1 MDKTKKKNIRRYILW
16 GVLAVVVAALALM
29 PAMARR
35 QDAQDGPVASILEA
49 EVKQGSVQTTVRGGG
64 TLEAG
69 DGEDIELPAQVKITE
84 FLVKNGQEVKAG
96 DPVAKIDKVSALTA
110 VTEVRSSMAA
120 VEKQMETYS
129 DEKSA
134 STVTAPAG
142 GRVKAIY
149 ANPGDSVAQV
159 LVEHGGLALL
169 SLDGRMSVTLA
180 VSSQLV
186 PGDSVKVT
194 LDSGKTVTGRVET
207 NLNGEL
213 TVTIADN
220 GYAVGDR
227 VTLEGLGS
235 GSLEIH
241 DPWLATAFNGTVS
254 YVSVRLEQTVS
265 SGASLFTLKD
275 TDYTAQR
282 ELLAQTH
289 REYEELLQKLL
300 TWQDTGLIT
309 APCDGLV
316 SGIDTDSTHLLAAQ
330 DEDITAD
337 LLNSE
342 DGDFRLVFLSQVTQ
356 TCTGDDKCPLKGTDS
371 GHQTGC
377 PKVCKHSSKIGEC
390 KASGHFTDCI
400 EACTHAE
407 NPEDC
412 PATGVHY
419 ADCVKTCI
427 ETNQEGKCPA
437 IKYHYDGCIGK
448 CVGATVSGQ
457 CPAHIHRKACI
468 ESCVS
473 ANTVGKCTAGFHKA
487 DCIESCIGNESSPSN
502 PCPAT
507 KHKDGCYFQ
516 GATYTGRIFK
526 VVSVGDGVLVG
537 YWDPTVYEL
546 VKTADGWARKDGQPL
561 GTGNCIQAGNVTASG
576 SFQAGDTLLSVTVT
590 KDGESSS
597 LGLVK
602 IGSGSQNPG
611 IPGFP
616 GNLAGLMAGL
626 MGGYGG
632 YGGTGSSSQTQLYS
646 LDGDV
651 LLTVTPLDTLT
662 VTIAVDEKDIASVKT
677 GMTAQLTMNALPD
690 ETFEGEVTR
699 VAQTGGGNGGSSK
712 FDVEITLSR
721 ESDMLP
727 GMSTTAE
734 LTLYEKMD
742 VLTLPV
748 AALQDEGGKTLV
760 YTGKDKKTGEL
771 TNPVEVT
778 TGLSDGE
785 NVEILS
791 GIDSGT
797 TVYYSYYDTVT
808 ESDAVETERSMF

>member
-1 MDKTKKKNIRRYILW
+1 MDKTKKKNVRRYILW
-16 GVLAVVVAALALM
+16 GVLAVVVAGLAMLPALA
-29 PAMARR
+29 RQ
-35 QDAQDGPVASILEA
+35 QDAQDGPVASVLEA
-49 EVKQGSVQTTVRGGG
+49 EVKEGSVQAIVRGGG

-69 DGEDIELPAQVKITE
+69 DGEDIELPAEVKITG
-84 FLVKNGQEVKAG
+84 FLVKNGQEVKKG

-110 VTEVRSSMAA
+110 VTEIRTSMAA
-120 VEKQMETYS
+120 VEKQMEIDS

-149 ANPGDSVAQV
+149 AGPGDSVAQV
-159 LVEHGGLALL
+159 LVEHGALALL
-169 SLDGRMSVTLA
+169 SLDGRMRITLT
-180 VSSQLV
+180 VSSQLI
-186 PGDSVKVT
+186 PGDSINVT
-194 LDSGKTVTGRVET
+194 LDSGKTVTGRVES

-220 GYAVGDR
+220 GYAVGDT

-254 YVSVRLEQTVS
+254 QVNIRLEQTVS
-265 SGASLFTLKD
+265 SGGSLFTLKD

-289 REYEELLQKLL
+289 RDYEELLQKLL
-300 TWQDTGLIT
+300 TWQDTGVIT
-309 APCDGLV
+309 APCDGLI
-316 SGIDTDSTHLLAAQ
+316 SGIDTDSTHLLAAE
-330 DEDITAD
+330 DEEITAS
-337 LLNSE
+337 LLNAD
-342 DGDFRLVFLSQVTQ
+342 DGDFRLVLLSQVTQ

-371 GHQTGC
+371 GHQDNC
-377 PKVCKHSSKIGEC
+377 PKACKHA
-390 KASGHFTDCI
+390 ASEGVCTASEHFADCI
-400 EACTHAE
+400 MACTRAE

-412 PATGVHY
+412 PATGAHHT
-419 ADCVKTCI
+419 DCIKACI
-427 ETNQEGKCPA
+427 ETTQEHKCPA
-437 IKYHYDGCIGK
+437 TKYHYDGCIEK
-448 CVGATVSGQ
+448 CTESAVSGQ
-457 CPAHIHRKACI
+457 CPAHIHKQGCI
-468 ESCVS
+468 ESCIS
-473 ANTVGKCTAGFHKA
+473 ASTVGKCKAGHHKA
-487 DCIESCIGNESSPSN
+487 DCIESCIVSTSASN

-516 GATYTGRIFK
+516 NATYTGQIFK
-526 VVSVGDGVLVG
+526 VVSVGNGVLVG

-546 VKTADGWARKDGQPL
+546 VKTADGWARKDGKPFSTNL
-561 GTGNCIQAGNVTASG
+561 CVQADTITASG
-576 SFQAGDTLLSVTVT
+576 SYQAGDVLLSVTVH
-590 KDGESSS
+590 KSGENDSS

-602 IGSGSQNPG
+602 ISSGGSQM
-611 IPGFP
+611 PGFD
-616 GNLAGLMAGL
+616 LSGL
-626 MGGYGG
+626 MGMMGG
-632 YGGTGSSSQTQLYS
+632 YSMGGSTGSSQTQLYS

-651 LLTVTPLDTLT
+651 LLTVTPLDTMT

-690 ETFEGEVTR
+690 ETFEGQVTR
-699 VAQTGGGNGGSSK
+699 VAQTGSGSGGSSK

-727 GMSTTAE
+727 GMSTTAQ

-748 AALQDEGGKTLV
+748 AALRDEGGKTLV
-760 YTGKDKKTGEL
+760 YTGKDKKTGEPA
-771 TNPVEVT
+771 NPVEVT

-808 ESDAVETERSMF
+808 ESDAVETEHSMF

>member
-1 MDKTKKKNIRRYILW
+1 MDKTKKKNVRRYILW
-16 GVLAVVVAALALM
+16 GVLAVVVAGLALLPALA
-29 PAMARR
+29 RQ
-35 QDAQDGPVASILEA
+35 QDAQDGPVASVLEA
-49 EVKQGSVQTTVRGGG
+49 TVKEGSVQATVRGGG

-69 DGEDIELPAQVKITE
+69 DGEDIELPSEVKIT
-84 FLVKNGQEVKAG
+84 QEVKKG

-110 VTEVRSSMAA
+110 VTEIRTSMAA
-120 VEKQMETYS
+120 VEKQMETFS

-149 ANPGDSVAQV
+149 ANPGDSVTQV
-159 LVEHGGLALL
+159 LVEHGALALL
-169 SLDGRMSVTLA
+169 SLDGRMGVTLT
-180 VSSQLV
+180 VSSQLI
-186 PGDSVKVT
+186 PGDSIPVT
-194 LDSGKTVTGRVET
+194 LDSGKTVTGRVES

-220 GYAVGDR
+220 GYAVGDT

-241 DPWLATAFNGTVS
+241 NPWLATAFNGTVS
-254 YVSVRLEQTVS
+254 QVNIRLEQTVS
-265 SGASLFTLKD
+265 SGGSLFTLKD

-282 ELLAQTH
+282 ELLAETH
-289 REYEELLQKLL
+289 RDYEELLQKLL
-300 TWQDTGLIT
+300 TWQDTGVIT

-316 SGIDTDSTHLLAAQ
+316 SGIDTDSTHLLAAE
-330 DEDITAD
+330 DEELNAS
-337 LLNSE
+337 LLNA
-342 DGDFRLVFLSQVTQ
+342 DGGDFRLVLLSQVTQ

-371 GHQTGC
+371 GHQDGC
-377 PKVCKHSSKIGEC
+377 PRACKHATAEGVC
-390 KASGHFTDCI
+390 TASEHFDDCI
-400 EACTHAE
+400 MACTHAE

-412 PATGVHY
+412 PATGAHNT
-419 ADCVKTCI
+419 DCIKACI
-427 ETNQEGKCPA
+427 ETTQEHKCPA
-437 IKYHYDGCIGK
+437 TKYHYDGCIEK
-448 CVGATVSGQ
+448 CTESAVSGE
-457 CPAHIHRKACI
+457 CPAHIHKKGCI
-468 ESCVS
+468 ESCIS
-473 ANTVGKCTAGFHKA
+473 ADTAGKCTAGHHKA
-487 DCIESCIGNESSPSN
+487 DCIESCIVSKSADD

-516 GATYTGRIFK
+516 NATYTGQVFK
-526 VVSVGDGVLVG
+526 VVSVGSGVLVG
-537 YWDPTVYEL
+537 YWDSTVYDV
-546 VKTADGWARKDGQPL
+546 VKTASGWARKDGQPFS
-561 GTGNCIQAGNVTASG
+561 TNNCVQADTISASG
-576 SFQAGDTLLSVTVT
+576 SYQAGDTLLSVTVH
-590 KDGESSS
+590 KSGENDSP

-602 IGSGSQNPG
+602 ISSGGSQM
-611 IPGFP
+611 PGFD
-616 GNLAGLMAGL
+616 LSGL
-626 MGGYGG
+626 MGMMGGFSMGG
-632 YGGTGSSSQTQLYS
+632 YGGTGSSQTQLYS

-651 LLTVTPLDTLT
+651 LLTVTPLDTMT

-690 ETFEGEVTR
+690 ETFEGQVTR
-699 VAQTGGGNGGSSK
+699 VAQTGSGNGGSSK

-727 GMSTTAE
+727 GMSATAQ

-748 AALQDEGGKTLV
+748 AALRDEGGKTLV
-760 YTGKDKKTGEL
+760 YTGKDKKTGEPA
-771 TNPVEVT
+771 NPVEVT

>member
-1 MDKTKKKNIRRYILW
+1 MDKTKKKNVRRYILW
-16 GVLAVVVAALALM
+16 GVLAVVVAGLAMLPALA
-29 PAMARR
+29 RQ
-35 QDAQDGPVASILEA
+35 QDAQDGPVASVLEA
-49 EVKQGSVQTTVRGGG
+49 EVKEGSVQAIVRGGG

-69 DGEDIELPAQVKITE
+69 DGEDIELPAEVKITE
-84 FLVKNGQEVKAG
+84 FLVKNGQEVKKG

-110 VTEVRSSMAA
+110 VTEIRTSMAA
-120 VEKQMETYS
+120 VEKQMEIDS

-149 ANPGDSVAQV
+149 AGPGDSVAQV
-159 LVEHGGLALL
+159 LVEHGALALL
-169 SLDGRMSVTLA
+169 SLDGRMSVTLT
-180 VSSQLV
+180 VSSQLI
-186 PGDSVKVT
+186 PGDSIPVT
-194 LDSGKTVTGRVET
+194 LDSGKTVTGRVES

-220 GYAVGDR
+220 GYAVGDT

-241 DPWLATAFNGTVS
+241 NPWLATAFNGTVS
-254 YVSVRLEQTVS
+254 QVNIRLEQTVS
-265 SGASLFTLKD
+265 SGGSLFTLKD

-282 ELLAQTH
+282 ELLAETH
-289 REYEELLQKLL
+289 RKYEELLQKLL
-300 TWQDTGLIT
+300 TWQDTGVIT

-316 SGIDTDSTHLLAAQ
+316 SGIDRDSTHLLAA
-330 DEDITAD
+330 EDAEITAS
-337 LLNSE
+337 LLNA
-342 DGDFRLVFLSQVTQ
+342 DGGDFRLVFLSQVTQ

-371 GHQTGC
+371 GHQDGC
-377 PKVCKHSSKIGEC
+377 PKACKHA
-390 KASGHFTDCI
+390 ASEGVCTASEHFDDCI
-400 EACTHAE
+400 MACTHAE

-412 PATGVHY
+412 PATGAHHT
-419 ADCVKTCI
+419 DCIKACI
-427 ETNQEGKCPA
+427 ETTQEGKCPA
-437 IKYHYDGCIGK
+437 TKYHYDGCIEK
-448 CVGATVSGQ
+448 CTESAVSGQ
-457 CPAHIHRKACI
+457 CPAHIHKQGCI
-468 ESCVS
+468 ESCIS
-473 ANTVGKCTAGFHKA
+473 ASTVGKCKAGHHKA
-487 DCIESCIGNESSPSN
+487 DCIESCIVSHSADE

-516 GATYTGRIFK
+516 NATYTGQVFK

-546 VKTADGWARKDGQPL
+546 VKTADGWARKDGKPFSTNL
-561 GTGNCIQAGNVTASG
+561 CVQADTITAANAG
-576 SFQAGDTLLSVTVT
+576 SFQTGDTLLSVTVT

-602 IGSGSQNPG
+602 IGSGGSQM
-611 IPGFP
+611 PGFD
-616 GNLAGLMAGL
+616 LSGL
-626 MGGYGG
+626 MGMMGG
-632 YGGTGSSSQTQLYS
+632 YSMGGSTGSSSSTQLYS

-651 LLTVTPLDTLT
+651 LLTVTPLDTMT

-690 ETFEGEVTR
+690 ETFEGQVTR
-699 VAQTGGGNGGSSK
+699 VAQTGSGSGGSSK

-734 LTLYEKMD
+734 LTLYEKMN

-748 AALQDEGGKTLV
+748 AALRDEGGKTLV
-760 YTGKDKKTGEL
+760 YTGKDKKTGEPA
-771 TNPVEVT
+771 NPVEVT

-808 ESDAVETERSMF
+808 ESDAVETEHSMF

>member
-1 MDKTKKKNIRRYILW
+1 MDKTKKKNVRRYILW
-16 GVLAVVVAALALM
+16 GVLAVVVAGLAMLPALA
-29 PAMARR
+29 RQ
-35 QDAQDGPVASILEA
+35 QDAQDGPVASVLEA
-49 EVKQGSVQTTVRGGG
+49 TVKEGSVQATVRGGG

-69 DGEDIELPAQVKITE
+69 DGEDIELPAEVKITE
-84 FLVKNGQEVKAG
+84 FLVKNGQEVKKG

-110 VTEVRSSMAA
+110 VTEIRTSMAA
-120 VEKQMETYS
+120 VEKQMETFS

-149 ANPGDSVAQV
+149 ANPGDSVTQV
-159 LVEHGGLALL
+159 LVEHGALALL
-169 SLDGRMSVTLA
+169 SLDGRMCVTLT
-180 VSSQLV
+180 VSSQLI
-186 PGDSVKVT
+186 PGDSINVT
-194 LDSGKTVTGRVET
+194 LDSGKTVTGRVES

-220 GYAVGDR
+220 GYAVGDT

-241 DPWLATAFNGTVS
+241 NPWLATAFNGTVS
-254 YVSVRLEQTVS
+254 QVNIRLEQTVS
-265 SGASLFTLKD
+265 SGGSLFTLKD

-282 ELLAQTH
+282 ELLAETH
-289 REYEELLQKLL
+289 RDYEELLQKLL
-300 TWQDTGLIT
+300 TWQDTGVIT

-316 SGIDTDSTHLLAAQ
+316 SGIDTDSTHLLAAG
-330 DEDITAD
+330 DEELTAS
-337 LLNSE
+337 LLNA
-342 DGDFRLVFLSQVTQ
+342 DGGDFRLVLLSQVTQ

-371 GHQTGC
+371 GHQDGC
-377 PKVCKHSSKIGEC
+377 PKACKHATAEGVC
-390 KASGHFTDCI
+390 TASEHFDDCI
-400 EACTHAE
+400 MACTHAE

-412 PATGVHY
+412 HATGAHHT
-419 ADCVKTCI
+419 DCIKACI

-437 IKYHYDGCIGK
+437 TKYHYDGCIEK
-448 CVGATVSGQ
+448 CTESAVSGE
-457 CPAHIHRKACI
+457 CPAHIHKKGCI
-468 ESCVS
+468 ESCIS
-473 ANTVGKCTAGFHKA
+473 ADTVGKCTAGHHKA
-487 DCIESCIGNESSPSN
+487 DCIESCIVSKSADD

-507 KHKDGCYFQ
+507 KHRDGCYFQ
-516 GATYTGRIFK
+516 NATYTGQVFK
-526 VVSVGDGVLVG
+526 VVSVGSGALVG
-537 YWDPTVYEL
+537 YWDPTVYDV
-546 VKTADGWARKDGQPL
+546 VKTASGWARKDGQPFS
-561 GTGNCIQAGNVTASG
+561 TNNCVQADTIPASG
-576 SFQAGDTLLSVTVT
+576 SYQAGDTLLSVTVT
-590 KDGESSS
+590 KDGESQS

-602 IGSGSQNPG
+602 ISSGSQK
-611 IPGFP
+611 PGFD
-616 GNLAGLMAGL
+616 LSGL
-626 MGGYGG
+626 MGMMGGFSMGG
-632 YGGTGSSSQTQLYS
+632 YGGTGSGSSTQLYS

-651 LLTVTPLDTLT
+651 LLTVTPLDTMT

-690 ETFEGEVTR
+690 ETFEGQVTR
-699 VAQTGGGNGGSSK
+699 VAQTGSGNGGSSK
-712 FDVEITLSR
+712 FNVEITLSR

-727 GMSTTAE
+727 GMSTTAQ

-748 AALQDEGGKTLV
+748 ATLRDEGGKTLV
-760 YTGKDKKTGEL
+760 YTGKDKKTGEPA
-771 TNPVEVT
+771 NPVEVT

>member
-1 MDKTKKKNIRRYILW
+1 MDKTKKKNVRRYILW
-16 GVLAVVVAALALM
+16 GVLAVVVAGLAMLPALA
-29 PAMARR
+29 RQ
-35 QDAQDGPVASILEA
+35 QDAQDGPVASVLEA
-49 EVKQGSVQTTVRGGG
+49 TVKEGSVQATVRGGG

-69 DGEDIELPAQVKITE
+69 DGEDIELPMDVKITE
-84 FLVKNGQEVKAG
+84 FLVKNGQEVKKG

-110 VTEVRSSMAA
+110 VTEIRTSMAA
-120 VEKQMETYS
+120 VEKQMETFS

-149 ANPGDSVAQV
+149 ANPGDSVTQV
-159 LVEHGGLALL
+159 LVEHGALALL
-169 SLDGRMSVTLA
+169 SLDGRMCVTLT
-180 VSSQLV
+180 VSSQLI
-186 PGDSVKVT
+186 PGDSIPVT
-194 LDSGKTVTGRVET
+194 LDSGKTVTGRVES

-220 GYAVGDR
+220 GYAVGDT

-241 DPWLATAFNGTVS
+241 NPWLATAFNGTVS
-254 YVSVRLEQTVS
+254 QVNIRLEQTVS
-265 SGASLFTLKD
+265 SGGSLFTLKD

-282 ELLAQTH
+282 ELLAETH
-289 REYEELLQKLL
+289 RDYEELLQKLL
-300 TWQDTGLIT
+300 TWQDTGIIT

-316 SGIDTDSTHLLAAQ
+316 SGIDTDSTHLLAAE
-330 DEDITAD
+330 DEELTAS
-337 LLNSE
+337 LLNAD
-342 DGDFRLVFLSQVTQ
+342 DGDFRLVLLSQVTQ

-371 GHQTGC
+371 GHQDGC
-377 PKVCKHSSKIGEC
+377 PKACKHA
-390 KASGHFTDCI
+390 ASEGVCTASEHFDDCI
-400 EACTHAE
+400 MACTHAE

-412 PATGVHY
+412 PATGAHHT
-419 ADCVKTCI
+419 DCIKACI

-437 IKYHYDGCIGK
+437 TKYHYDGCIEK
-448 CVGATVSGQ
+448 CTESALSGE
-457 CPAHIHRKACI
+457 CPAHIHKKGCI
-468 ESCVS
+468 ESCIS
-473 ANTVGKCTAGFHKA
+473 ADTQGKCTAGHHKA
-487 DCIESCIGNESSPSN
+487 DCIESCIVSKSADN

-516 GATYTGRIFK
+516 NATYTGQVFK
-526 VVSVGDGVLVG
+526 VVSVGSGTLVG
-537 YWDPTVYEL
+537 YWDSTVYDV
-546 VKTADGWARKDGQPL
+546 VKTASGWARKDGQPFS
-561 GTGNCIQAGNVTASG
+561 TNNCVQADTISASG
-576 SFQAGDTLLSVTVT
+576 NYQAGDVLLSVTVH
-590 KDGESSS
+590 KSGENDSS

-602 IGSGSQNPG
+602 ISSGGSQM
-611 IPGFP
+611 PGFD
-616 GNLAGLMAGL
+616 LSGLMGMMRGFS
-626 MGGYGG
+626 MGGYGS
-632 YGGTGSSSQTQLYS
+632 TGSSQTQLYS

-651 LLTVTPLDTLT
+651 LLTVTPLDTMT

-690 ETFEGEVTR
+690 ETFEGQVTR
-699 VAQTGGGNGGSSK
+699 VAQTGSGNGGSSK

-727 GMSTTAE
+727 GMSTTAQ

-748 AALQDEGGKTLV
+748 AALRDEGGKTLV
-760 YTGKDKKTGEL
+760 YTGKDKKTGEPA
-771 TNPVEVT
+771 NPVEVT

-797 TVYYSYYDTVT
+797 TVYYLYYDTVT

>member
-1 MDKTKKKNIRRYILW
+1 MDKTKKKNVRRYILW
-16 GVLAVVVAALALM
+16 GVLAVVVAGLAMLPALA
-29 PAMARR
+29 RQ
-35 QDAQDGPVASILEA
+35 QDAQDGPVASVLEA
-49 EVKQGSVQTTVRGGG
+49 TVKEGSVQATVRGGG

-69 DGEDIELPAQVKITE
+69 DGEDIELPVDVKITE
-84 FLVKNGQEVKAG
+84 FLVKNGQEVKKG

-110 VTEVRSSMAA
+110 VTEIRTSMAA
-120 VEKQMETYS
+120 VEKQMETFS

-149 ANPGDSVAQV
+149 ANPGDSVSAV
-159 LVEHGGLALL
+159 LVEHGALALL
-169 SLDGRMSVTLA
+169 SLDGRMCVTLT
-180 VSSQLV
+180 VSSQLI
-186 PGDSVKVT
+186 PGDSIPVT
-194 LDSGKTVTGRVET
+194 LDSGKTVTGRVES

-220 GYAVGDR
+220 GYAVGDT

-241 DPWLATAFNGTVS
+241 NPWLATAFNGTVS
-254 YVSVRLEQTVS
+254 QVNIRLEQTVS
-265 SGASLFTLKD
+265 SGGSLFTLKD
-275 TDYTAQR
+275 TEYTAQR
-282 ELLAQTH
+282 ELLAETH
-289 REYEELLQKLL
+289 RDYEELLQKLL
-300 TWQDTGLIT
+300 TWQDTGVIT

-316 SGIDTDSTHLLAAQ
+316 SGIDTDSTHLLAAE
-330 DEDITAD
+330 DEELTAS
-337 LLNSE
+337 LLNAD
-342 DGDFRLVFLSQVTQ
+342 DGDFRLVLLSQVTQ

-371 GHQTGC
+371 GHQAGC
-377 PKVCKHSSKIGEC
+377 PKACKHATAEGVC
-390 KASGHFTDCI
+390 TASEHFADCI
-400 EACTHAE
+400 MACTHAE

-412 PATGVHY
+412 PATGAHHT
-419 ADCVKTCI
+419 DCIKACI
-427 ETNQEGKCPA
+427 ETTQEHKCPA
-437 IKYHYDGCIGK
+437 TKYHYDGCIEK
-448 CVGATVSGQ
+448 CTESAVSGE
-457 CPAHIHRKACI
+457 CPAHIHKKGCI
-468 ESCVS
+468 ESCIS
-473 ANTVGKCTAGFHKA
+473 ADTAGKCTAGHHKA
-487 DCIESCIGNESSPSN
+487 DCIESCIVSKSADD

-516 GATYTGRIFK
+516 NATYTGQVFK
-526 VVSVGDGVLVG
+526 VVSVGSGTLVG
-537 YWDPTVYEL
+537 YWDSTVYDV
-546 VKTADGWARKDGQPL
+546 VKTASGWARKDGQPFS
-561 GTGNCIQAGNVTASG
+561 TNNCVQADTISASG
-576 SFQAGDTLLSVTVT
+576 NYQTGDVLLSVTVH
-590 KDGESSS
+590 KSGENDSP

-602 IGSGSQNPG
+602 ISSGGSQK
-611 IPGFP
+611 PGFD
-616 GNLAGLMAGL
+616 LSGLMGMMGGFS
-626 MGGYGG
+626 MGGYGS
-632 YGGTGSSSQTQLYS
+632 TGSGSSTQLYS

-651 LLTVTPLDTLT
+651 LLTVTPLDTMT
-662 VTIAVDEKDIASVKT
+662 VTIAVDEKDIAGVKT

-690 ETFEGEVTR
+690 ETFEGQVTR
-699 VAQTGGGNGGSSK
+699 VAQTGSGNGGSSK

-727 GMSTTAE
+727 GMSATAQ

-748 AALQDEGGKTLV
+748 AALRDEGGKTLV
-760 YTGKDKKTGEL
+760 YTGKDKKTGEPA
-771 TNPVEVT
+771 NPVEVT

>member
-1 MDKTKKKNIRRYILW
+1 MDKTKKKNVRRYILW
-16 GVLAVVVAALALM
+16 GVLAVVVAGLALLPALA
-29 PAMARR
+29 RQ
-35 QDAQDGPVASILEA
+35 QDAQDGPVASVLEA
-49 EVKQGSVQTTVRGGG
+49 TVKEGSVQATVRGGG

-69 DGEDIELPAQVKITE
+69 DGEDIELPSEVKITE
-84 FLVKNGQEVKAG
+84 FLVKNGQEVKKG

-110 VTEVRSSMAA
+110 VTEIRTSMAA
-120 VEKQMETYS
+120 VEKQMETFS

-149 ANPGDSVAQV
+149 ANPGDSVSAV
-159 LVEHGGLALL
+159 LVEHGALALL
-169 SLDGRMSVTLA
+169 SLDGRMGVTLT
-180 VSSQLV
+180 VSSQLI
-186 PGDSVKVT
+186 PGDSINVT
-194 LDSGKTVTGRVET
+194 LDSGKTVTGRVES

-220 GYAVGDR
+220 GYAVGDT

-241 DPWLATAFNGTVS
+241 NPWLATAFNGTVS
-254 YVSVRLEQTVS
+254 QVNIRLEQTVS
-265 SGASLFTLKD
+265 SGGSLFTLKN

-282 ELLAQTH
+282 ELLAETH
-289 REYEELLQKLL
+289 RDYEELLQKLL
-300 TWQDTGLIT
+300 TWQDTGVIT

-316 SGIDTDSTHLLAAQ
+316 SGIDTDSTHLLAAE
-330 DEDITAD
+330 DEELTAS
-337 LLNSE
+337 LLNA
-342 DGDFRLVFLSQVTQ
+342 DGGDFRLVLLSQVTQ

-371 GHQTGC
+371 GHQDGC
-377 PKVCKHSSKIGEC
+377 PKACKHAAFEGVC
-390 KASGHFTDCI
+390 TASEHFADCI
-400 EACTHAE
+400 MACTHAE

-412 PATGVHY
+412 PATGAHHT
-419 ADCVKTCI
+419 DCIKSCI

-437 IKYHYDGCIGK
+437 TKYHYDGCIEK
-448 CVGATVSGQ
+448 CTESAVSGE
-457 CPAHIHRKACI
+457 CPAHIHKKGCI
-468 ESCVS
+468 ESCIS
-473 ANTVGKCTAGFHKA
+473 ADTPGKCTAGHHKA
-487 DCIESCIGNESSPSN
+487 DCIESCIISKSADD

-516 GATYTGRIFK
+516 NATYTGQVFK
-526 VVSVGDGVLVG
+526 VVSVGSGTLVG
-537 YWDPTVYEL
+537 YWDSTVYDV
-546 VKTADGWARKDGQPL
+546 VKTAGGWARKDGQPFS
-561 GTGNCIQAGNVTASG
+561 TNNCVQADTIPAFG
-576 SFQAGDTLLSVTVT
+576 SYQAGDTLLSVTVT

-602 IGSGSQNPG
+602 ISSGSQM
-611 IPGFP
+611 PGFD
-616 GNLAGLMAGL
+616 LSGL
-626 MGGYGG
+626 MGMMGGFSMGG
-632 YGGTGSSSQTQLYS
+632 YGGTGSGSSTQLYS

-651 LLTVTPLDTLT
+651 LLTVTPLDTMT
-662 VTIAVDEKDIASVKT
+662 VTIAVDEKDVAGVKT

-690 ETFEGEVTR
+690 ETFEGQVTR
-699 VAQTGGGNGGSSK
+699 VAQTGSGNGGSSK

-727 GMSTTAE
+727 GMSTTAQ

-748 AALQDEGGKTLV
+748 AALRDEGGKTLV
-760 YTGKDKKTGEL
+760 YTGKDKKTGEPA
-771 TNPVEVT
+771 NPVEVT

>member
-1 MDKTKKKNIRRYILW
+1 MDKTKKKNVRRYILW
-16 GVLAVVVAALALM
+16 GVLAVVVAGLAMLPALA
-29 PAMARR
+29 RQ
-35 QDAQDGPVASILEA
+35 QDAQDGPVASVLEA
-49 EVKQGSVQTTVRGGG
+49 EVKEGSVQATVRGGG

-69 DGEDIELPAQVKITE
+69 DGEDIELPSEVKITE
-84 FLVKNGQEVKAG
+84 FLVKNGQEVKKG

-110 VTEVRSSMAA
+110 VTEIRTSMAA

-149 ANPGDSVAQV
+149 ANPGDSVSAV

-169 SLDGRMSVTLA
+169 SLDGRMCVTLT
-180 VSSQLV
+180 VSSQLI
-186 PGDSVKVT
+186 PGDSINVT
-194 LDSGKTVTGRVET
+194 LDSGKTVTGRVES

-220 GYAVGDR
+220 GYAVGDT

-241 DPWLATAFNGTVS
+241 NPWLATAFNGTVS
-254 YVSVRLEQTVS
+254 QVNIRLEQTVS
-265 SGASLFTLKD
+265 SGGSLFTLKD

-282 ELLAQTH
+282 ELLAETH

-300 TWQDTGLIT
+300 TWQDTGVIT

-316 SGIDTDSTHLLAAQ
+316 SGIDTDSTHLLAAE
-330 DEDITAD
+330 DEELTAS
-337 LLNSE
+337 LLNA
-342 DGDFRLVFLSQVTQ
+342 DGGDFRLVFLSQVTQ

-371 GHQTGC
+371 GHQAGC
-377 PKVCKHSSKIGEC
+377 PKACKHATAEGVC
-390 KASGHFTDCI
+390 TASEHFDDCI
-400 EACTHAE
+400 MACTHAE

-412 PATGVHY
+412 PATGAHHT
-419 ADCVKTCI
+419 DCIKACI
-427 ETNQEGKCPA
+427 ETTQEHMCPA
-437 IKYHYDGCIGK
+437 TKYHYDGCIEK
-448 CVGATVSGQ
+448 CVESEVSGQ
-457 CPAHIHRKACI
+457 CPAHVHKQGCI
-468 ESCVS
+468 ELCRS
-473 ANTVGKCTAGFHKA
+473 ASTPEKCTAKHHKA
-487 DCIESCIGNESSPSN
+487 DCIESCIGVEASISN

-507 KHKDGCYFQ
+507 KHKDGCYFRDV
-516 GATYTGRIFK
+516 TYTGRIFK
-526 VVSVGDGVLVG
+526 VDSAGNGALVG
-537 YWDPTVYEL
+537 YWDSTVYDV
-546 VKTADGWARKDGQPL
+546 VKTASGWARKDGQKFS
-561 GTGNCIQAGNVTASG
+561 TNNCINAGTASG
-576 SFQAGDTLLSVTVT
+576 TFQSGDILLEVTVHKNGE
-590 KDGESSS
+590 KDGT
-597 LGLVK
+597 LGLFKV
-602 IGSGSQNPG
+602 GSFSQSQNFNFPGG
-611 IPGFP
+611 IPS
-616 GNLAGLMAGL
+616 M
-626 MGGYGG
+626 MGG
-632 YGGTGSSSQTQLYS
+632 YGGTGSGSSTQLYS

-651 LLTVTPLDTLT
+651 LLTVTPLDTMT

-690 ETFEGEVTR
+690 ETFEGQVTR
-699 VAQTGGGNGGSSK
+699 VAQTGSGNGGSSK

-727 GMSTTAE
+727 GMSTTAQ

-748 AALQDEGGKTLV
+748 AALRDEGGKTLV
-760 YTGKDKKTGEL
+760 YTGKDKKTGEPA
-771 TNPVEVT
+771 NPVEVT

>member
-1 MDKTKKKNIRRYILW
+1 MDKTKKKNVRRYILW
-16 GVLAVVVAALALM
+16 GVLAVVVAGLAMLPALA
-29 PAMARR
+29 RQ
-35 QDAQDGPVASILEA
+35 QDAQDGPVASVLEA
-49 EVKQGSVQTTVRGGG
+49 TVKEGSVQATVRGGG

-69 DGEDIELPAQVKITE
+69 DGEDIELPPDVKITE
-84 FLVKNGQEVKAG
+84 FLVKNGQEVKKG

-110 VTEVRSSMAA
+110 VTEIRTSMAA
-120 VEKQMETYS
+120 VEKQMETFS

-149 ANPGDSVAQV
+149 ANPGDSVTQV
-159 LVEHGGLALL
+159 LVEHGALALL
-169 SLDGRMSVTLA
+169 SLDGRMSVTLT
-180 VSSQLV
+180 VSSQLI
-186 PGDSVKVT
+186 PGDSIPVT
-194 LDSGKTVTGRVET
+194 LDSGKTVTGRVES

-220 GYAVGDR
+220 GYAVGDT

-241 DPWLATAFNGTVS
+241 NPWLATAFNGTVS
-254 YVSVRLEQTVS
+254 QVNIRLEQTVS
-265 SGASLFTLKD
+265 SGGSLFTLKD

-282 ELLAQTH
+282 ELLAETH
-289 REYEELLQKLL
+289 RDYEELLQKLL
-300 TWQDTGLIT
+300 TWQDTGVIT

-316 SGIDTDSTHLLAAQ
+316 SGIDTDSTHLLAAG
-330 DEDITAD
+330 DEELTAS
-337 LLNSE
+337 LLNAD
-342 DGDFRLVFLSQVTQ
+342 DGDFRLVLLSQVTQ

-371 GHQTGC
+371 GHQDGC
-377 PKVCKHSSKIGEC
+377 SKACKHA
-390 KASGHFTDCI
+390 ASEGVCTASEHFADCI
-400 EACTHAE
+400 MACTHAE

-412 PATGVHY
+412 PATGAHHT
-419 ADCVKTCI
+419 DCIKACI
-427 ETNQEGKCPA
+427 ETTQEHKCPA
-437 IKYHYDGCIGK
+437 TKYHYDGCIEK
-448 CVGATVSGQ
+448 CTESAVSGE
-457 CPAHIHRKACI
+457 CPAHIHKKGCI
-468 ESCVS
+468 ESCIS
-473 ANTVGKCTAGFHKA
+473 ADTLGKCTAGHHKA
-487 DCIESCIGNESSPSN
+487 DCIESCIVSKSADD

-516 GATYTGRIFK
+516 NATYTGQVFK
-526 VVSVGDGVLVG
+526 VVSVGSGVLVG
-537 YWDPTVYEL
+537 YWDSTVYDV
-546 VKTADGWARKDGQPL
+546 VKTASGWARKDGQPFS
-561 GTGNCIQAGNVTASG
+561 TNNCVQADTISASG
-576 SFQAGDTLLSVTVT
+576 NYQAGDVLLSVTVH
-590 KDGESSS
+590 KSGENDSPF
-597 LGLVK
+597 GLVK
-602 IGSGSQNPG
+602 ISSGGSQM
-611 IPGFP
+611 PGFD
-616 GNLAGLMAGL
+616 LSGL
-626 MGGYGG
+626 MGMMGGFSMGG
-632 YGGTGSSSQTQLYS
+632 YGGTGSGSSTQLYS

-651 LLTVTPLDTLT
+651 LLTVTPLDTMT

-690 ETFEGEVTR
+690 ETFEGQVTR
-699 VAQTGGGNGGSSK
+699 VAQTGSGNGGSSK

-727 GMSTTAE
+727 GMSATAQ

-748 AALQDEGGKTLV
+748 AALRDEGGKTLV
-760 YTGKDKKTGEL
+760 YTGKDKKTGEPA
-771 TNPVEVT
+771 NPVEVT

-797 TVYYSYYDTVT
+797 TVYYLYYDTVT

>member
-1 MDKTKKKNIRRYILW
+1 MDKTKKKNVRRYILW
-16 GVLAVVVAALALM
+16 GLLAVVVAGLALLPALA
-29 PAMARR
+29 RQ
-35 QDAQDGPVASILEA
+35 QDAQDGPVASVLEA
-49 EVKQGSVQTTVRGGG
+49 TVKEGSVQATVRGGG

-69 DGEDIELPAQVKITE
+69 DGKDIELPSEVKITE
-84 FLVKNGQEVKAG
+84 FLVKNGQEVKKG

-110 VTEVRSSMAA
+110 VTEIRTSMAA
-120 VEKQMETYS
+120 VEKQMETFS

-149 ANPGDSVAQV
+149 ANPGDSVTQV
-159 LVEHGGLALL
+159 LVEHGALALL
-169 SLDGRMSVTLA
+169 SLDGRMRVTLT
-180 VSSQLV
+180 VSSQLI
-186 PGDSVKVT
+186 PGDSIPVT
-194 LDSGKTVTGRVET
+194 LDSGKTVTGRVES

-220 GYAVGDR
+220 GYAVGDT

-241 DPWLATAFNGTVS
+241 NPWLATAFNGTVS
-254 YVSVRLEQTVS
+254 QVNIRLEQTVS
-265 SGASLFTLKD
+265 SGGSLFTLKD

-282 ELLAQTH
+282 ELLAETH
-289 REYEELLQKLL
+289 RKYEELLQKLL
-300 TWQDTGLIT
+300 TWQDTGVIT

-316 SGIDTDSTHLLAAQ
+316 SGIDTDSTHLLAAE
-330 DEDITAD
+330 DEEITAS
-337 LLNSE
+337 LLNAD

-371 GHQTGC
+371 GHQDGC
-377 PKVCKHSSKIGEC
+377 PKACKHATSEGVC
-390 KASGHFTDCI
+390 TASEHFADCI
-400 EACTHAE
+400 MACTHAE

-412 PATGVHY
+412 PATGAHHT
-419 ADCVKTCI
+419 DCIKACI

-437 IKYHYDGCIGK
+437 TKYHYDGCIEK
-448 CVGATVSGQ
+448 CTESAVSGQ
-457 CPAHIHRKACI
+457 CPAHIHKKGCI
-468 ESCVS
+468 ESCIS
-473 ANTVGKCTAGFHKA
+473 ADTPGKCTAGHHKA
-487 DCIESCIGNESSPSN
+487 DCIESCIVSKSADD

-516 GATYTGRIFK
+516 NAAYTGQVFK
-526 VVSVGDGVLVG
+526 VVSVGSGVLVG
-537 YWDPTVYEL
+537 YWDSTVYDV
-546 VKTADGWARKDGQPL
+546 VKTASGWARKDGQPFS
-561 GTGNCIQAGNVTASG
+561 TNNCVQADMISASG
-576 SFQAGDTLLSVTVT
+576 SYQAGDTLLSVTVT
-590 KDGESSS
+590 KDGESQS

-602 IGSGSQNPG
+602 ISSGSQK
-611 IPGFP
+611 PGFD
-616 GNLAGLMAGL
+616 LSGL
-626 MGGYGG
+626 MGMMGGFSMGG
-632 YGGTGSSSQTQLYS
+632 YGGTGSGSSTQLYS

-651 LLTVTPLDTLT
+651 LLTVTPLDTMT

-690 ETFEGEVTR
+690 ETFEGQVTR
-699 VAQTGGGNGGSSK
+699 VAQTGSGNGGSSK

-727 GMSTTAE
+727 GMSATAQ

-748 AALQDEGGKTLV
+748 AALRDEGGKTLV
-760 YTGKDKKTGEL
+760 YTGKDKKTGEPA
-771 TNPVEVT
+771 NPVEVT

>member
-1 MDKTKKKNIRRYILW
+1 MDKTKKKNVRRYILW
-16 GVLAVVVAALALM
+16 GVLAVVVAGLAMLPALA
-29 PAMARR
+29 RQ
-35 QDAQDGPVASILEA
+35 QDAQDGPVASVLEA
-49 EVKQGSVQTTVRGGG
+49 TVKEGSVQATVRGGG

-69 DGEDIELPAQVKITE
+69 DGEDIELPPEVKITE
-84 FLVKNGQEVKAG
+84 FLVKNGQEVKKG

-110 VTEVRSSMAA
+110 VTEIRTSMAA
-120 VEKQMETYS
+120 VEKQMETFS

-149 ANPGDSVAQV
+149 ANPGDSVSAV

-169 SLDGRMSVTLA
+169 SLDGRMCVTLT
-180 VSSQLV
+180 VSSQLI
-186 PGDSVKVT
+186 PGDSINVT
-194 LDSGKTVTGRVET
+194 LDSGKTVTGRVES

-220 GYAVGDR
+220 GYAVGDT

-241 DPWLATAFNGTVS
+241 NPWLATAFNGTVS
-254 YVSVRLEQTVS
+254 QVNIRLEQTVS
-265 SGASLFTLKD
+265 SGGSLFTLKD

-282 ELLAQTH
+282 ELLAETH
-289 REYEELLQKLL
+289 RKYEELLQKLL
-300 TWQDTGLIT
+300 TWQDTGVIT

-316 SGIDTDSTHLLAAQ
+316 SGIDTDSTHLLAAE
-330 DEDITAD
+330 DEELTAS
-337 LLNSE
+337 LLNA
-342 DGDFRLVFLSQVTQ
+342 DGGNFRLVFLSQVTQ
-356 TCTGDDKCPLKGTDS
+356 TCTGDDKCPLNGKDS
-371 GHQTGC
+371 GHQDGC
-377 PKVCKHSSKIGEC
+377 PKACKRTAKEGDC
-390 KASGHFTDCI
+390 TASEHFADCI
-400 EACTHAE
+400 MACTRAE

-412 PATGVHY
+412 PATGAHHT
-419 ADCVKTCI
+419 DCIKACI
-427 ETNQEGKCPA
+427 ETSQEGKCPA
-437 IKYHYDGCIGK
+437 TKYHYDGCIGK
-448 CVGATVSGQ
+448 CTESAVSGE
-457 CPAHIHRKACI
+457 CPAHIHKQGCI
-468 ESCVS
+468 ESCIS
-473 ANTVGKCTAGFHKA
+473 ASTVGKCKAGHHKA
-487 DCIESCIGNESSPSN
+487 DCIESCIGTEASVSN

-516 GATYTGRIFK
+516 NATYTGQVFK
-526 VVSVGDGVLVG
+526 VVSVGSGALVG
-537 YWDPTVYEL
+537 YWDPTVYDL
-546 VKTADGWARKDGQPL
+546 VKIASGWARKDGQPFS
-561 GTGNCIQAGNVTASG
+561 TNNCVQADTIPASG
-576 SFQAGDTLLSVTVT
+576 SYQAGDTLLSVTVT
-590 KDGESSS
+590 KDGESQS

-602 IGSGSQNPG
+602 ISSGSQK
-611 IPGFP
+611 PGFD
-616 GNLAGLMAGL
+616 LSGLMGMMGGFS
-626 MGGYGG
+626 MGGYGS
-632 YGGTGSSSQTQLYS
+632 TGSSQTQLYS

-651 LLTVTPLDTLT
+651 LLTVTPLDTMT

-690 ETFEGEVTR
+690 ETFEGQVTR
-699 VAQTGGGNGGSSK
+699 VAQTGSGNGGSSK

-727 GMSTTAE
+727 GMSTTAQ

-748 AALQDEGGKTLV
+748 AALRDEGGKTLV
-760 YTGKDKKTGEL
+760 YTGKDKKTGEPA
-771 TNPVEVT
+771 NPVEVT

-797 TVYYSYYDTVT
+797 TVYYLYYDTVT

>member
-1 MDKTKKKNIRRYILW
+1 MDKTKKKNVRRYILW
-16 GVLAVVVAALALM
+16 GVLAVVVAGLAMLPALA
-29 PAMARR
+29 RQ
-35 QDAQDGPVASILEA
+35 QDAQDGPVASVLEA
-49 EVKQGSVQTTVRGGG
+49 TVKEGSVQATVRGGG

-69 DGEDIELPAQVKITE
+69 DGEDIELPPEVKITE
-84 FLVKNGQEVKAG
+84 FLVKNGQEVKKG

-110 VTEVRSSMAA
+110 VTEIRTSMAA
-120 VEKQMETYS
+120 VEKQMETFS

-149 ANPGDSVAQV
+149 ANPGDSVTQV
-159 LVEHGGLALL
+159 LVEHGALALL
-169 SLDGRMSVTLA
+169 SLDGRMCVTLT
-180 VSSQLV
+180 VSSQLI
-186 PGDSVKVT
+186 PGDSIPVT
-194 LDSGKTVTGRVET
+194 LDSGKTVTGRVES

-220 GYAVGDR
+220 GYAVGDT

-241 DPWLATAFNGTVS
+241 NPWLATAFNGTVS
-254 YVSVRLEQTVS
+254 QVNIRLEQTVS
-265 SGASLFTLKD
+265 SGGSLFTLKD

-282 ELLAQTH
+282 ELLAETH
-289 REYEELLQKLL
+289 RDYEELLQKLL
-300 TWQDTGLIT
+300 TWQDTGVIT

-316 SGIDTDSTHLLAAQ
+316 SGIDTDSTHLLAAE
-330 DEDITAD
+330 DEELTAS
-337 LLNSE
+337 LLNAD
-342 DGDFRLVFLSQVTQ
+342 DGDFRLVLLSQVTQ
-356 TCTGDDKCPLKGTDS
+356 TCTGDDKCPLKGTDPN
-371 GHQTGC
+371 HKEGC
-377 PKVCKHSSKIGEC
+377 PKACKHA
-390 KASGHFTDCI
+390 ASEGVCTASEHFTDCI
-400 EACTHAE
+400 MACTHAE

-412 PATGVHY
+412 PATGAHHT
-419 ADCVKTCI
+419 DCIKACI
-427 ETNQEGKCPA
+427 ETTQEHMCPA
-437 IKYHYDGCIGK
+437 TKYHYDGCIEK
-448 CVGATVSGQ
+448 CTESAVSGE
-457 CPAHIHRKACI
+457 CPAHIHKKGCI
-468 ESCVS
+468 ESCIS
-473 ANTVGKCTAGFHKA
+473 ADTQGKCTAGHHKA
-487 DCIESCIGNESSPSN
+487 DCIESCIGTEASVSN

-516 GATYTGRIFK
+516 NATYTGQVFK
-526 VVSVGDGVLVG
+526 VVSVGSGVLVG
-537 YWDPTVYEL
+537 YWDSTVYDV
-546 VKTADGWARKDGQPL
+546 VKTASGWARKDGQPFS
-561 GTGNCIQAGNVTASG
+561 TNNCVQADTISASG
-576 SFQAGDTLLSVTVT
+576 SYQAGDTLLSVTVT
-590 KDGESSS
+590 KDGESHP

-602 IGSGSQNPG
+602 ISSGSQMPGFDLSGLMGMMGGFSMGGSTGSGS
-611 IPGFP
+611 
-616 GNLAGLMAGL
+616 
-626 MGGYGG
+626 
-632 YGGTGSSSQTQLYS
+632 STQLYS

-651 LLTVTPLDTLT
+651 LLTVTPLDTMT

-690 ETFEGEVTR
+690 ETFEGQVTR
-699 VAQTGGGNGGSSK
+699 VSQTGSGNGGSSK

-727 GMSTTAE
+727 GMSTTAQ

-748 AALQDEGGKTLV
+748 AALRDEGGKTLV
-760 YTGKDKKTGEL
+760 YTGKDKKTGEPA
-771 TNPVEVT
+771 NPVEVT

-791 GIDSGT
+791 GIDSST

>member
-1 MDKTKKKNIRRYILW
+1 MDKTKKKNVRRYILW
-16 GVLAVVVAALALM
+16 GVLAVVVAGLAMLPALA
-29 PAMARR
+29 RQ
-35 QDAQDGPVASILEA
+35 QDAQDGPVASVLEA
-49 EVKQGSVQTTVRGGG
+49 TVKEGSVQATVRGGG

-69 DGEDIELPAQVKITE
+69 DGEDIELPPEVKITE
-84 FLVKNGQEVKAG
+84 FLVKNGQEVKKG

-110 VTEVRSSMAA
+110 VTEIRASMAA
-120 VEKQMETYS
+120 VEKQMETFS

-149 ANPGDSVAQV
+149 ANPGDSVSAV
-159 LVEHGGLALL
+159 LVEHGALALL
-169 SLDGRMSVTLA
+169 SLDGRMCVTLT
-180 VSSQLV
+180 VSSQLI
-186 PGDSVKVT
+186 PGDSIPVT
-194 LDSGKTVTGRVET
+194 LDSGKTVTGRVES

-220 GYAVGDR
+220 GYAVGDT

-241 DPWLATAFNGTVS
+241 NPWLATAFNGTVS
-254 YVSVRLEQTVS
+254 QVNIRLEQTVS
-265 SGASLFTLKD
+265 SGGSLFTLKD

-282 ELLAQTH
+282 ELLAETH
-289 REYEELLQKLL
+289 RDYEELLQKLL
-300 TWQDTGLIT
+300 TWQDTGVIT

-316 SGIDTDSTHLLAAQ
+316 SGIDTDSTHLLAAE
-330 DEDITAD
+330 DEELNAS
-337 LLNSE
+337 LLNAD
-342 DGDFRLVFLSQVTQ
+342 DGDFRLVLLSQVTQ

-371 GHQTGC
+371 GHQDGC
-377 PKVCKHSSKIGEC
+377 PKACKHA
-390 KASGHFTDCI
+390 ASEGVCTASEHFADCI
-400 EACTHAE
+400 MACTHAE

-412 PATGVHY
+412 PATGAHHT
-419 ADCVKTCI
+419 DCIKACI
-427 ETNQEGKCPA
+427 ETTQEHKCPA
-437 IKYHYDGCIGK
+437 TKYHYDGCIEK
-448 CVGATVSGQ
+448 CTESAVSGE
-457 CPAHIHRKACI
+457 CPAHIHKKGCI
-468 ESCVS
+468 ESCIS
-473 ANTVGKCTAGFHKA
+473 ADTPGKCTAGHHKA
-487 DCIESCIGNESSPSN
+487 DCIESCIISKSADD

-516 GATYTGRIFK
+516 NATYTGQVFK
-526 VVSVGDGVLVG
+526 VVSVGSGTLVG
-537 YWDPTVYEL
+537 YWDSTVYDV
-546 VKTADGWARKDGQPL
+546 VKTASGWARKDGQPFS
-561 GTGNCIQAGNVTASG
+561 TNNCVQADTIPASG
-576 SFQAGDTLLSVTVT
+576 SYQAGDTLLSVTMT
-590 KDGESSS
+590 KDGESHS

-602 IGSGSQNPG
+602 ISSGSQM
-611 IPGFP
+611 PGFD
-616 GNLAGLMAGL
+616 LSGL
-626 MGGYGG
+626 MGMMGGYSMGG
-632 YGGTGSSSQTQLYS
+632 YGGTGSGSSTQLYS

-651 LLTVTPLDTLT
+651 LLTVTPLDTMT

-690 ETFEGEVTR
+690 ETFEGQVTR
-699 VAQTGGGNGGSSK
+699 VAQTGSGNGGSSK

-727 GMSTTAE
+727 GMSATAQ

-748 AALQDEGGKTLV
+748 AALRDEGGKTLV
-760 YTGKDKKTGEL
+760 YTGKDKKTGEPA
-771 TNPVEVT
+771 NPVEVT

>member
-1 MDKTKKKNIRRYILW
+1 MDKTKKKNVRRYILW
-16 GVLAVVVAALALM
+16 GVLAVVVAGLAMLPALA
-29 PAMARR
+29 RQ
-35 QDAQDGPVASILEA
+35 QDAQDGPVASVLEA
-49 EVKQGSVQTTVRGGG
+49 TVKEGSVQAIVRGGG

-69 DGEDIELPAQVKITE
+69 DGEDIELPAEVKITE
-84 FLVKNGQEVKAG
+84 FLVKNGQEVKKG

-110 VTEVRSSMAA
+110 VTEIRTSMAA
-120 VEKQMETYS
+120 VEKQMETFS

-159 LVEHGGLALL
+159 LVEHGALALL
-169 SLDGRMSVTLA
+169 SLDGRMCVTLT
-180 VSSQLV
+180 VSSQLI
-186 PGDSVKVT
+186 PGDSINVT
-194 LDSGKTVTGRVET
+194 LDSGKTVTGRVES

-220 GYAVGDR
+220 GYAVGDT

-241 DPWLATAFNGTVS
+241 NPWLATAFNGTVS
-254 YVSVRLEQTVS
+254 QVNIRLEQTVS
-265 SGASLFTLKD
+265 SGGSLFTLKD

-282 ELLAQTH
+282 ELLAETH
-289 REYEELLQKLL
+289 RDYEELLQKLL
-300 TWQDTGLIT
+300 TWQDTGVIT

-316 SGIDTDSTHLLAAQ
+316 SGIDTDSTHLLAAE
-330 DEDITAD
+330 DEELTAS
-337 LLNSE
+337 LLNAD
-342 DGDFRLVFLSQVTQ
+342 DGDFRLVLLSQVTQ

-371 GHQTGC
+371 GHQDGC
-377 PKVCKHSSKIGEC
+377 PKACKHATAEGVC
-390 KASGHFTDCI
+390 TASEHFADCI
-400 EACTHAE
+400 MACTHAE

-412 PATGVHY
+412 QATGAHHT
-419 ADCVKTCI
+419 DCIKACI
-427 ETNQEGKCPA
+427 ETTQEGKCPA
-437 IKYHYDGCIGK
+437 TKYHYDGCIEK
-448 CVGATVSGQ
+448 CTESAVSGQ
-457 CPAHIHRKACI
+457 CPAHIHKKGCI
-468 ESCVS
+468 ESCIS
-473 ANTVGKCTAGFHKA
+473 ADTVGKCTAGHHKA
-487 DCIESCIGNESSPSN
+487 DCIESCIVSKSADD

-516 GATYTGRIFK
+516 NATYTGQVFK
-526 VVSVGDGVLVG
+526 VVSVGSGALVG
-537 YWDPTVYEL
+537 YWDPTVYDV
-546 VKTADGWARKDGQPL
+546 VKTASGWARKDGQPFS
-561 GTGNCIQAGNVTASG
+561 TNNCVQADTIPASG
-576 SFQAGDTLLSVTVT
+576 SYQAGDTLLSVTVT
-590 KDGESSS
+590 KDGESQS

-602 IGSGSQNPG
+602 ISSGSQK
-611 IPGFP
+611 PGFD
-616 GNLAGLMAGL
+616 LSGL
-626 MGGYGG
+626 MGMMGGYSMGG
-632 YGGTGSSSQTQLYS
+632 YGGTGSGSSTQLYS

-651 LLTVTPLDTLT
+651 LLTVTPLDTMT

-690 ETFEGEVTR
+690 ETFEGQVTR
-699 VAQTGGGNGGSSK
+699 VAQTGSGNGGSSK

-727 GMSTTAE
+727 GMSATAQ

-748 AALQDEGGKTLV
+748 AALRDEGGKTLV
-760 YTGKDKKTGEL
+760 YTGKDKKTGEPA
-771 TNPVEVT
+771 NPVEVT

>member
-1 MDKTKKKNIRRYILW
+1 MDKTKKKNVRRYILW
-16 GVLAVVVAALALM
+16 GVLAVVVAGLAMLPALA
-29 PAMARR
+29 RQ
-35 QDAQDGPVASILEA
+35 QDAQDGPVASVLEA
-49 EVKQGSVQTTVRGGG
+49 TVKEGSVQATIRGGG

-69 DGEDIELPAQVKITE
+69 DGEDIELPSEVKITE
-84 FLVKNGQEVKAG
+84 FLVKNGQEVKKG

-110 VTEVRSSMAA
+110 VTEIRTSMAA
-120 VEKQMETYS
+120 VEKQMETFS

-149 ANPGDSVAQV
+149 ANPGDSVTQV
-159 LVEHGGLALL
+159 LVEHGALALL
-169 SLDGRMSVTLA
+169 SLDGRMGVTLT
-180 VSSQLV
+180 VSSQLI
-186 PGDSVKVT
+186 PGDSIPVT
-194 LDSGKTVTGRVET
+194 LDSGKTVTGRVES

-220 GYAVGDR
+220 GYAVGDT

-241 DPWLATAFNGTVS
+241 NPWLATAFNGTVS
-254 YVSVRLEQTVS
+254 QVNIRLEQTVS
-265 SGASLFTLKD
+265 SGGSLFTLKD

-282 ELLAQTH
+282 ELLAETH
-289 REYEELLQKLL
+289 RDYEELLQKLL
-300 TWQDTGLIT
+300 TWQDTGVIT

-316 SGIDTDSTHLLAAQ
+316 SGIDTDSAHLLAAE
-330 DEDITAD
+330 DEELTAS
-337 LLNSE
+337 LLNAD
-342 DGDFRLVFLSQVTQ
+342 DGDFRLVLLSQVTQ

-371 GHQTGC
+371 GHQDGC
-377 PKVCKHSSKIGEC
+377 PKACKHA
-390 KASGHFTDCI
+390 ASEGVCTASEHFADCI
-400 EACTHAE
+400 MACTHAE

-412 PATGVHY
+412 PATGAHHT
-419 ADCVKTCI
+419 DCIKACI
-427 ETNQEGKCPA
+427 ETTQEHKCPA
-437 IKYHYDGCIGK
+437 TKYHYDGCIEK
-448 CVGATVSGQ
+448 CTESALSGE
-457 CPAHIHRKACI
+457 CPAHIHKKCCI
-468 ESCVS
+468 ESCIS
-473 ANTVGKCTAGFHKA
+473 ADTQGKCTAGHHKA
-487 DCIESCIGNESSPSN
+487 DCIESCIVSKSADD

-516 GATYTGRIFK
+516 NAAYTGKVFK
-526 VVSVGDGVLVG
+526 VVSVGSGVLVG
-537 YWDPTVYEL
+537 YWDSTVYDV
-546 VKTADGWARKDGQPL
+546 VKTASGWARKDGQPFS
-561 GTGNCIQAGNVTASG
+561 TNNCVQADTIPASG
-576 SFQAGDTLLSVTVT
+576 SYQAGDTLLSVTVT
-590 KDGESSS
+590 KDGESHS

-602 IGSGSQNPG
+602 IRSGSQM
-611 IPGFP
+611 PGFD
-616 GNLAGLMAGL
+616 LSGL
-626 MGGYGG
+626 MGMMGGFSMGG
-632 YGGTGSSSQTQLYS
+632 YGGTGSSQTQLYS

-651 LLTVTPLDTLT
+651 LLTVTPLDTMT

-690 ETFEGEVTR
+690 ETFEGQVTR
-699 VAQTGGGNGGSSK
+699 VAQTGSGNGGSSK

-727 GMSTTAE
+727 GMSTTAQ

-748 AALQDEGGKTLV
+748 AALRDEGGKTLV
-760 YTGKDKKTGEL
+760 YTGKDKKTGEPA
-771 TNPVEVT
+771 NPVEVT

>member
-1 MDKTKKKNIRRYILW
+1 MDKTKKKSIRRYILW
-16 GVLAVVVAALALM
+16 GVLAVVVAGLALLPALA
-29 PAMARR
+29 RQ
-35 QDAQDGPVASILEA
+35 QDAQDGPVASVLEA
-49 EVKQGSVQTTVRGGG
+49 EVKEGSVQAIVRGGG

-69 DGEDIELPAQVKITE
+69 DGEDIELPSEVKITE
-84 FLVKNGQEVKAG
+84 FLVKNGQEVKKG

-110 VTEVRSSMAA
+110 VTEIRTSMAA

-149 ANPGDSVAQV
+149 ANPGDSVSAV
-159 LVEHGGLALL
+159 LVEHGALALL
-169 SLDGRMSVTLA
+169 SLDGRMCVTLT
-180 VSSQLV
+180 VSSQLI
-186 PGDSVKVT
+186 PGDSINVT
-194 LDSGKTVTGRVET
+194 LDSGKTVTGRVES

-220 GYAVGDR
+220 GYAVGDT

-241 DPWLATAFNGTVS
+241 NPWLATAFNGTVS
-254 YVSVRLEQTVS
+254 QVNIRLEQTVS
-265 SGASLFTLKD
+265 SGGSLFTLKD

-282 ELLAQTH
+282 ELLAETH
-289 REYEELLQKLL
+289 RKYEELLQKLL
-300 TWQDTGLIT
+300 TWQDTGVIT

-316 SGIDTDSTHLLAAQ
+316 SGIDTDSTHLLAAE
-330 DEDITAD
+330 DEELTAS
-337 LLNSE
+337 LLNAD
-342 DGDFRLVFLSQVTQ
+342 DGDFRLVLLSQVTQ

-371 GHQTGC
+371 GHQDGC
-377 PKVCKHSSKIGEC
+377 PKACTHAASEGVCT
-390 KASGHFTDCI
+390 ASEHFDDCI
-400 EACTHAE
+400 MACTHAE

-412 PATGVHY
+412 PATGAHHT
-419 ADCVKTCI
+419 DCIKACI
-427 ETNQEGKCPA
+427 ETTQEHKCPA
-437 IKYHYDGCIGK
+437 TKYHYDGCIEK
-448 CVGATVSGQ
+448 CTESALSGE
-457 CPAHIHRKACI
+457 CPAHIHKKGCI
-468 ESCVS
+468 ESCIS
-473 ANTVGKCTAGFHKA
+473 ADTPGKCTAGHHKA
-487 DCIESCIGNESSPSN
+487 DCIESCIVSKSADD

-516 GATYTGRIFK
+516 NATYTGQVFK
-526 VVSVGDGVLVG
+526 VVSVGSGVLVG
-537 YWDPTVYEL
+537 YWDSTVYDV
-546 VKTADGWARKDGQPL
+546 VKTASGWVRKDGQPFS
-561 GTGNCIQAGNVTASG
+561 TNNCVQADTIPASG
-576 SFQAGDTLLSVTVT
+576 SYQAGDTLLSVTMT
-590 KDGESSS
+590 KDGESHS

-602 IGSGSQNPG
+602 ISFGSQM
-611 IPGFP
+611 PGFD
-616 GNLAGLMAGL
+616 LSGL
-626 MGGYGG
+626 MGMMGGFSMGG
-632 YGGTGSSSQTQLYS
+632 YGGTGSSQTQLYS

-651 LLTVTPLDTLT
+651 LLTVTPLDTMT

-677 GMTAQLTMNALPD
+677 GMNAQLTMNALPD
-690 ETFEGEVTR
+690 ETFEGQVTR
-699 VAQTGGGNGGSSK
+699 VAQTGSGNGGSSK

-727 GMSTTAE
+727 GMSTTAQ

-748 AALQDEGGKTLV
+748 AALRDEGGKTLV
-760 YTGKDKKTGEL
+760 YTGKDKKTGEPA
-771 TNPVEVT
+771 NPVEVT

>member
-1 MDKTKKKNIRRYILW
+1 MDKTKKKNVRRYILW
-16 GVLAVVVAALALM
+16 GVLAVVVAGLAMLPALA
-29 PAMARR
+29 RQ
-35 QDAQDGPVASILEA
+35 QDAQDGPVASVLEA
-49 EVKQGSVQTTVRGGG
+49 TVKEGSVQATVRGGG

-69 DGEDIELPAQVKITE
+69 DGEDIELPPEVKITE
-84 FLVKNGQEVKAG
+84 FLVKNGQEVKKG

-110 VTEVRSSMAA
+110 VTEIRTSMAA
-120 VEKQMETYS
+120 VEKQMETFS
-129 DEKSA
+129 VEKSA

-149 ANPGDSVAQV
+149 ANPGDSVTQV
-159 LVEHGGLALL
+159 LVEHGALALL
-169 SLDGRMSVTLA
+169 SLDGRMSVTLT
-180 VSSQLV
+180 VSSQLI
-186 PGDSVKVT
+186 PGDSINVT
-194 LDSGKTVTGRVET
+194 LDSGKTVTGRVES

-220 GYAVGDR
+220 GYAVGDT

-241 DPWLATAFNGTVS
+241 NPWLATAFNGTVS
-254 YVSVRLEQTVS
+254 QVNIRLEQTVS
-265 SGASLFTLKD
+265 SGGSLFTLKD

-282 ELLAQTH
+282 ELLAETH
-289 REYEELLQKLL
+289 RDYEELLQKLL
-300 TWQDTGLIT
+300 TWQDTGVIT

-316 SGIDTDSTHLLAAQ
+316 SGIDTDSTHLLAAE
-330 DEDITAD
+330 DEELTASY
-337 LLNSE
+337 LNA
-342 DGDFRLVFLSQVTQ
+342 DGGDFRLVLLSQVTQ
-356 TCTGDDKCPLKGTDS
+356 TCTGDPLCPLKGTDS
-371 GHQTGC
+371 GHQEGC
-377 PKVCKHSSKIGEC
+377 PKACKHATSEGVC
-390 KASGHFTDCI
+390 TASEHFDDCI
-400 EACTHAE
+400 MACTHAE

-412 PATGVHY
+412 PATGAHHT
-419 ADCVKTCI
+419 DCIKACI

-437 IKYHYDGCIGK
+437 TKYHYDGCIEK
-448 CVGATVSGQ
+448 CTESAVSGE
-457 CPAHIHRKACI
+457 CPAHIHKKGCI
-468 ESCVS
+468 ESCIS
-473 ANTVGKCTAGFHKA
+473 ADTAGKCTAGHHKA
-487 DCIESCIGNESSPSN
+487 DCIESCIVSKSADD

-516 GATYTGRIFK
+516 NATYTGQVFK
-526 VVSVGDGVLVG
+526 VVSVGSGTLVG
-537 YWDPTVYEL
+537 YWDSTVYDV
-546 VKTADGWARKDGQPL
+546 VKTASGWARKDGQPFS
-561 GTGNCIQAGNVTASG
+561 TNNCVQADTISASG
-576 SFQAGDTLLSVTVT
+576 SYQTGDVLLSVTVH
-590 KDGESSS
+590 KSGENDSP

-602 IGSGSQNPG
+602 ISSGGSQMPGFDLSGLMGMMGGFSMGGSTGSGS
-611 IPGFP
+611 
-616 GNLAGLMAGL
+616 
-626 MGGYGG
+626 
-632 YGGTGSSSQTQLYS
+632 STQLYS

-651 LLTVTPLDTLT
+651 LLTVTPLDTMT

-690 ETFEGEVTR
+690 ETFEGQVTR
-699 VAQTGGGNGGSSK
+699 VAQTGSGNGGSSK

-727 GMSTTAE
+727 GMSTTAQ

-748 AALQDEGGKTLV
+748 AALRDEGGKTLV
-760 YTGKDKKTGEL
+760 YTGKDKKTGEPA
-771 TNPVEVT
+771 NPVEVT

>member
-1 MDKTKKKNIRRYILW
+1 MDKTKKKHIRRYILW
-16 GVLAVVVAALALM
+16 GVLALVVAGLAMLPALA
-29 PAMARR
+29 RQ

-49 EVKQGSVQTTVRGGG
+49 QAQTGSVRTTVRGGG

-69 DGEDIELPAQVKITE
+69 DGEDIELPAEVKITE
-84 FLVKNGQEVKAG
+84 FLVKNGQEVKKG
-96 DPVAKIDKVSALTA
+96 DPVAKIDKVSAMTA
-110 VTEVRSSMAA
+110 ITEVRTSMAT

-134 STVTAPAG
+134 TTVTAPAG

-169 SLDGRMSVTLA
+169 SLDGRMAVT
-180 VSSQLV
+180 VSADSQLI

-194 LDSGKTVTGRVET
+194 LDSGKTVTGRVES
-207 NLNGEL
+207 NLSGEL

-220 GYAVGDR
+220 GYAVGDT

-235 GSLEIH
+235 GTLEIH
-241 DPWLATAFNGTVS
+241 NPWLATAFNGTVS

-289 REYEELLQKLL
+289 RDYEELLQKLL

-309 APCDGLV
+309 APCDGLI
-316 SGIDTDSTHLLAAQ
+316 SGIDTDSTHLLAAE
-330 DEDITAD
+330 DEEITAS
-337 LLNSE
+337 LLNA
-342 DGDFRLVFLSQVTQ
+342 DGGEFRLVFLSDVTPQ
-356 TCTGDDKCPLKGTDS
+356 AGTCTGDDKCPLKGTDS
-371 GHQTGC
+371 GHQKGC
-377 PKVCKHSSKIGEC
+377 PKACKHAAAEGGCTANE
-390 KASGHFTDCI
+390 HFADCI
-400 EACTHAE
+400 MACTRAE
-407 NPEDC
+407 SPEGC
-412 PATGVHY
+412 PATGAHHS
-419 ADCVKTCI
+419 DCIKACI

-437 IKYHYDGCIGK
+437 TKYHYDGCIEK
-448 CVGATVSGQ
+448 CTESAVSGE
-457 CPAHIHRKACI
+457 CPAHVHKKGCI

-473 ANTVGKCTAGFHKA
+473 ANTLGKCTAGHHKA
-487 DCIESCIGNESSPSN
+487 DCIESCIVSKSADD

-516 GATYTGRIFK
+516 GATYTGKIFK
-526 VVSVGDGVLVG
+526 VVSVGNGVLVG
-537 YWDPTVYEL
+537 YWDPTPYEL
-546 VKTADGWARKDGQPL
+546 VKTASGWARKDGQPFSTNQCL
-561 GTGNCIQAGNVTASG
+561 QAATIPASGSYQAGN
-576 SFQAGDTLLSVTVT
+576 TLLSVTVT
-590 KDGESSS
+590 KGDETSS
-597 LGLVK
+597 LGLVV
-602 IGSGSQNPG
+602 IGSGSQTPAY
-611 IPGFP
+611 PGFP
-616 GNLAGLMAGL
+616 GNLAGLMKG
-626 MGGYGG
+626 MMGG
-632 YGGTGSSSQTQLYS
+632 YGGTGNSSQTQLYS

-651 LLTVTPLDTLT
+651 LMTVTPLDTMT
-662 VTIAVDEKDIASVKT
+662 VTISVDEKDIASVKT
-677 GMTAQLTMNALPD
+677 GMTARLTMNALPD
-690 ETFEGEVTR
+690 ETFEGQVTR
-699 VAQTGGGNGGSSK
+699 VSQTGSGNGGSSK

-734 LTLYEKMD
+734 LTLSEKTN

-760 YTGKDKKTGEL
+760 YTGKDKKTGEPA
-771 TNPVEVT
+771 NPVEVT

>member
-16 GVLAVVVAALALM
+16 GVLAVVVAGLAMLPALA
-29 PAMARR
+29 RQ
-35 QDAQDGPVASILEA
+35 QDAQDGPVASVLEA
-49 EVKQGSVQTTVRGGG
+49 EVKNGSIQTIVRGGG

-69 DGEDIELPAQVKITE
+69 DGEDIELPLDVKITE
-84 FLVKNGQEVKAG
+84 FLVKNGQEVKKG

-110 VTEVRSSMAA
+110 VTEIRTSMAA

-159 LVEHGGLALL
+159 LVEHGALALL
-169 SLDGRMSVTLA
+169 SLDGRMSVTLT
-180 VSSQLV
+180 VSSQLI
-186 PGDSVKVT
+186 PGDSIPVT
-194 LDSGKTVTGRVET
+194 LDSGKTVTGRVES

-220 GYAVGDR
+220 GYAVGDT

-241 DPWLATAFNGTVS
+241 NPWLATAFNGTVS
-254 YVSVRLEQTVS
+254 QVNIRLEQTVS
-265 SGASLFTLKD
+265 SGGSLFTLKD

-300 TWQDTGLIT
+300 TWQDTGVIT

-316 SGIDTDSTHLLAAQ
+316 SGIDRDSTHLLAAE
-330 DEDITAD
+330 DEEITAS
-337 LLNSE
+337 LLNA
-342 DGDFRLVFLSQVTQ
+342 DGGDFRLVLLSQVTQ

-371 GHQTGC
+371 GHQDNC
-377 PKVCKHSSKIGEC
+377 PKACKHATSEGVC
-390 KASGHFTDCI
+390 TASEHFADCI
-400 EACTHAE
+400 MACTRAE

-412 PATGVHY
+412 PATGAHHT
-419 ADCVKTCI
+419 DCIKACI
-427 ETNQEGKCPA
+427 ETSQEGKCPA
-437 IKYHYDGCIGK
+437 TKYHYDGCIEK
-448 CVGATVSGQ
+448 CTESAVSGQ
-457 CPAHIHRKACI
+457 CPAHIHKKGCI
-468 ESCVS
+468 ESCIS
-473 ANTVGKCTAGFHKA
+473 ADTAGKCTAGHHKA
-487 DCIESCIGNESSPSN
+487 DCIESCIVSHSADE

-516 GATYTGRIFK
+516 NATYTGQVFK
-526 VVSVGDGVLVG
+526 VVSVGSGALVG
-537 YWDPTVYEL
+537 YWDPTVYDV
-546 VKTADGWARKDGQPL
+546 VKTADGWTRKDGQPFS
-561 GTGNCIQAGNVTASG
+561 TNNCVQADTISASG
-576 SFQAGDTLLSVTVT
+576 SYQAGDVLLSVTVH
-590 KDGESSS
+590 KSGENDSS

-602 IGSGSQNPG
+602 ISSGGSQM
-611 IPGFP
+611 PGFD
-616 GNLAGLMAGL
+616 LSGL
-626 MGGYGG
+626 MGMMGG
-632 YGGTGSSSQTQLYS
+632 FSMGGSTGSSSSTQLYS

-651 LLTVTPLDTLT
+651 LLTVTPLDTMT

-690 ETFEGEVTR
+690 ETFEGQVTR
-699 VAQTGGGNGGSSK
+699 VAQTGSGSGGSSK

-734 LTLYEKMD
+734 LTLYEKMN

-748 AALQDEGGKTLV
+748 AALRDEGGKTLV
-760 YTGKDKKTGEL
+760 YTGKDKKTGEPA
-771 TNPVEVT
+771 NPVEVT

>member
-1 MDKTKKKNIRRYILW
+1 MDKTKKKNVRRYILW
-16 GVLAVVVAALALM
+16 GVLAVVVAGLAMLPALA
-29 PAMARR
+29 RQ
-35 QDAQDGPVASILEA
+35 QDAQDGPVASVLEA
-49 EVKQGSVQTTVRGGG
+49 EVKEGSVQAIVRGGG

-69 DGEDIELPAQVKITE
+69 DGEDIELPAEVKITE
-84 FLVKNGQEVKAG
+84 FLVKNGQEVKKG

-110 VTEVRSSMAA
+110 VTEIRTSMAA

-149 ANPGDSVAQV
+149 AGPGDSVAQV
-159 LVEHGGLALL
+159 LVEHGALALL
-169 SLDGRMSVTLA
+169 SLDGRMSVTLT
-180 VSSQLV
+180 VSSQLI
-186 PGDSVKVT
+186 PGDSINVT
-194 LDSGKTVTGRVET
+194 LDSGKTVTGRVES

-220 GYAVGDR
+220 GYAVGDT

-241 DPWLATAFNGTVS
+241 NPWLATAFNGTVS
-254 YVSVRLEQTVS
+254 QVNIRLEQTVS
-265 SGASLFTLKD
+265 SGGSLFTLKD

-282 ELLAQTH
+282 ELLAETH
-289 REYEELLQKLL
+289 RDYEELLQKLL
-300 TWQDTGLIT
+300 TWQDTGVIT

-316 SGIDTDSTHLLAAQ
+316 SGIDTDSTHLLAAG
-330 DEDITAD
+330 DEEITAS
-337 LLNSE
+337 LLNA
-342 DGDFRLVFLSQVTQ
+342 DGGDFRLVFLSQVTQ

-371 GHQTGC
+371 GHQDGC
-377 PKVCKHSSKIGEC
+377 PKACKHA
-390 KASGHFTDCI
+390 ASEGVCTASEHFDDCI
-400 EACTHAE
+400 MACTRAE
-407 NPEDC
+407 NPENC
-412 PATGVHY
+412 PATGAHHT
-419 ADCVKTCI
+419 DCIKACI
-427 ETNQEGKCPA
+427 ETTQEHKCPA
-437 IKYHYDGCIGK
+437 TKYHYDGCIEK
-448 CVGATVSGQ
+448 CTESAVSGQ
-457 CPAHIHRKACI
+457 CPAHIHKQGCI
-468 ESCVS
+468 ESCIS
-473 ANTVGKCTAGFHKA
+473 ASTVGKCKAGHHKA
-487 DCIESCIGNESSPSN
+487 DCIESCIVSHSADE

-516 GATYTGRIFK
+516 NATYTGQIFK

-546 VKTADGWARKDGQPL
+546 VKTADGWARKDGKPFSTNL
-561 GTGNCIQAGNVTASG
+561 CVQADTITAANAG
-576 SFQAGDTLLSVTVT
+576 SFQSGDTLLSVTVT

-602 IGSGSQNPG
+602 IGSGGSQM
-611 IPGFP
+611 PGFD
-616 GNLAGLMAGL
+616 LSGL
-626 MGGYGG
+626 MGMMGG
-632 YGGTGSSSQTQLYS
+632 YSMGGSTGSGSSTQLYS

-651 LLTVTPLDTLT
+651 LLTVTPLDTMT

-690 ETFEGEVTR
+690 ETFEGQVTR
-699 VAQTGGGNGGSSK
+699 VAQTGSGSGGSSK

-734 LTLYEKMD
+734 LTLYEKMN

-748 AALQDEGGKTLV
+748 AALRDEGGKTLV
-760 YTGKDKKTGEL
+760 YTGKDKKTGEPA
-771 TNPVEVT
+771 NPVEVT

-808 ESDAVETERSMF
+808 ESDAVETEHSMF

>member
-1 MDKTKKKNIRRYILW
+1 MDKTKKKNVRRYILW
-16 GVLAVVVAALALM
+16 GVLAVVVAGLAMLPALA
-29 PAMARR
+29 RQ
-35 QDAQDGPVASILEA
+35 QDAQDGPVASVLEA
-49 EVKQGSVQTTVRGGG
+49 EVKEGSVQAIVRGGG

-69 DGEDIELPAQVKITE
+69 DGEDIELPAEVKITE
-84 FLVKNGQEVKAG
+84 FLVKNGQEVKKG

-110 VTEVRSSMAA
+110 VTEIRTSMAA
-120 VEKQMETYS
+120 VEKQMETFS

-149 ANPGDSVAQV
+149 ANPGDSVTQV
-159 LVEHGGLALL
+159 LVEHGALALL
-169 SLDGRMSVTLA
+169 SLDGRMCVTLT
-180 VSSQLV
+180 VSSQLI
-186 PGDSVKVT
+186 PGDSIPVT
-194 LDSGKTVTGRVET
+194 LDSGKTVTGRVES

-220 GYAVGDR
+220 GYAVGDT

-241 DPWLATAFNGTVS
+241 SPWLATAFNGTVS
-254 YVSVRLEQTVS
+254 QVNIRLEQTVS
-265 SGASLFTLKD
+265 SGGSLFTLKD

-289 REYEELLQKLL
+289 RDYEELLQKLL
-300 TWQDTGLIT
+300 TWQDTGVIT
-309 APCDGLV
+309 APCDGLI
-316 SGIDTDSTHLLAAQ
+316 SGIDTDSTHLLAAE
-330 DEDITAD
+330 DEEITAS
-337 LLNSE
+337 LLNA
-342 DGDFRLVFLSQVTQ
+342 DGGDFRLVLLSQVTQ

-371 GHQTGC
+371 GHQDGC
-377 PKVCKHSSKIGEC
+377 PKACKHA
-390 KASGHFTDCI
+390 ASEGVCTASEHFDDCI
-400 EACTHAE
+400 MACTRAE

-412 PATGVHY
+412 PATGAHHT
-419 ADCVKTCI
+419 DCIKACI
-427 ETNQEGKCPA
+427 ETTQEHKCPA
-437 IKYHYDGCIGK
+437 TKYHYDGCIEK
-448 CVGATVSGQ
+448 CTESAVSGQ
-457 CPAHIHRKACI
+457 CPAHIHKQGCI
-468 ESCVS
+468 ESCIS
-473 ANTVGKCTAGFHKA
+473 ASTVGKCKAGHHKA
-487 DCIESCIGNESSPSN
+487 DCIESCIVSHSADE

-516 GATYTGRIFK
+516 NAAYTGQIFK
-526 VVSVGDGVLVG
+526 VVSVGSGTLVG
-537 YWDPTVYEL
+537 YWDSTVYDV
-546 VKTADGWARKDGQPL
+546 VKTASGWARKDGQPFS
-561 GTGNCIQAGNVTASG
+561 TNNCVQADTISASG
-576 SFQAGDTLLSVTVT
+576 NYQAGDVLLSVTVH
-590 KDGESSS
+590 KPGENDSS

-602 IGSGSQNPG
+602 ISSGGSQM
-611 IPGFP
+611 PGFD
-616 GNLAGLMAGL
+616 LSGL
-626 MGGYGG
+626 MGMMGG
-632 YGGTGSSSQTQLYS
+632 YSMGGSTGSSQTQLYS

-651 LLTVTPLDTLT
+651 LLTVTPLDTMT

-677 GMTAQLTMNALPD
+677 GMTAQLAMNALPD
-690 ETFEGEVTR
+690 ETFEGQVTR
-699 VAQTGGGNGGSSK
+699 VAQTGSGNGGSSK

-727 GMSTTAE
+727 GMSTTAQ

-748 AALQDEGGKTLV
+748 AALRDEGGKTLV
-760 YTGKDKKTGEL
+760 YTGKDKKTGEPA
-771 TNPVEVT
+771 NPVEVT

-808 ESDAVETERSMF
+808 ESDAVETEHSMF

>member
-1 MDKTKKKNIRRYILW
+1 MDKTKKKNVRRYILW
-16 GVLAVVVAALALM
+16 GVLAVVVAGLAMLPALA
-29 PAMARR
+29 RQ
-35 QDAQDGPVASILEA
+35 QDAQDGPVASVLEA
-49 EVKQGSVQTTVRGGG
+49 TVKEGSVQATVRGGG

-69 DGEDIELPAQVKITE
+69 DGEDIELPPDVKITE
-84 FLVKNGQEVKAG
+84 FLVKNGQEVKKG
-96 DPVAKIDKVSALTA
+96 DPVAKIDKVSAMTA
-110 VTEVRSSMAA
+110 ITEIRTSMAA
-120 VEKQMETYS
+120 VEKQMETFS

-149 ANPGDSVAQV
+149 ANPGDSVSAV

-169 SLDGRMSVTLA
+169 SLDGRMCVTLT
-180 VSSQLV
+180 VSSQLI
-186 PGDSVKVT
+186 PGDSIPVT
-194 LDSGKTVTGRVET
+194 LDSGKTVTGRVES

-220 GYAVGDR
+220 GYAVGDT

-241 DPWLATAFNGTVS
+241 NPWLATAFNGTVS
-254 YVSVRLEQTVS
+254 QVNIRLEQTVS
-265 SGASLFTLKD
+265 SGGSLFTLKD

-282 ELLAQTH
+282 ELLAETH
-289 REYEELLQKLL
+289 RDYEELLQKLL
-300 TWQDTGLIT
+300 TWQDTGVIT

-316 SGIDTDSTHLLAAQ
+316 SGIDTDSTHLLAAE
-330 DEDITAD
+330 DEELTAS
-337 LLNSE
+337 LLNA
-342 DGDFRLVFLSQVTQ
+342 DGGDFRLVLLSQVTQ
-356 TCTGDDKCPLKGTDS
+356 TCTGDPLCPLKGTDS
-371 GHQTGC
+371 GHQDGC
-377 PKVCKHSSKIGEC
+377 PKACKHATAEGVC
-390 KASGHFTDCI
+390 TASEHFADCI
-400 EACTHAE
+400 MACTHAE

-412 PATGVHY
+412 PATGAHHT
-419 ADCVKTCI
+419 DCIKACI
-427 ETNQEGKCPA
+427 ETAQEHKCPA
-437 IKYHYDGCIGK
+437 TKYHYDGCIEK
-448 CVGATVSGQ
+448 CTESAVSGQ
-457 CPAHIHRKACI
+457 CPAHIHKKGCI
-468 ESCVS
+468 ESCIS
-473 ANTVGKCTAGFHKA
+473 ADTVGKCTAGHHKA
-487 DCIESCIGNESSPSN
+487 DCIESCIVSKSADD

-516 GATYTGRIFK
+516 NATYTGKVFK
-526 VVSVGDGVLVG
+526 VVSVGSGALVG
-537 YWDPTVYEL
+537 YWDSTVYDV
-546 VKTADGWARKDGQPL
+546 VKTASGWVRKDGQPFS
-561 GTGNCIQAGNVTASG
+561 TNNCVQADTISASG
-576 SFQAGDTLLSVTVT
+576 SYQAGDTLLSVTVT
-590 KDGESSS
+590 KDGESHP

-602 IGSGSQNPG
+602 ISSGSQMPGFDLSGLMGMMGGFSMGGSTGSGS
-611 IPGFP
+611 
-616 GNLAGLMAGL
+616 
-626 MGGYGG
+626 
-632 YGGTGSSSQTQLYS
+632 STQLYS

-651 LLTVTPLDTLT
+651 LLTVTPLDTMT

-677 GMTAQLTMNALPD
+677 GMTAQLAMNALPD
-690 ETFEGEVTR
+690 ETFEGQVIR
-699 VAQTGGGNGGSSK
+699 VAQTGSGSGGSSK

-727 GMSTTAE
+727 GMSTTAQ

-748 AALQDEGGKTLV
+748 AALRDEGGKTLV
-760 YTGKDKKTGEL
+760 YTGKDKKTGEPA
-771 TNPVEVT
+771 NPVEVT

>member
-1 MDKTKKKNIRRYILW
+1 MDKTKKKNVRRYILW
-16 GVLAVVVAALALM
+16 GVLAVVVAGLAMLPALA
-29 PAMARR
+29 RQ
-35 QDAQDGPVASILEA
+35 QDAQDGPVASVLEA
-49 EVKQGSVQTTVRGGG
+49 TVKEGSVQATVRGGG

-69 DGEDIELPAQVKITE
+69 DGEDIELPADVKITE
-84 FLVKNGQEVKAG
+84 FLVKNGQEVKKG

-110 VTEVRSSMAA
+110 VTEIRTSMAA
-120 VEKQMETYS
+120 VEKQMETFS

-149 ANPGDSVAQV
+149 ANPGDSVTQV

-169 SLDGRMSVTLA
+169 SLDGRMCVTLT
-180 VSSQLV
+180 VSSQLI
-186 PGDSVKVT
+186 PGDSINVT
-194 LDSGKTVTGRVET
+194 LDSGKTVTGRVES

-220 GYAVGDR
+220 GYAVGDT

-241 DPWLATAFNGTVS
+241 NPWLATAFNGTVS
-254 YVSVRLEQTVS
+254 QVNIRLEQTVS
-265 SGASLFTLKD
+265 SGGSLFTLKD

-282 ELLAQTH
+282 ELLAETH
-289 REYEELLQKLL
+289 RDYEELLQKLL
-300 TWQDTGLIT
+300 TWQDTGVIT

-316 SGIDTDSTHLLAAQ
+316 SGIDTDSTHLLAAE
-330 DEDITAD
+330 DEELTAN
-337 LLNSE
+337 LLNAD
-342 DGDFRLVFLSQVTQ
+342 DGDFRLVLLSQVTQ

-371 GHQTGC
+371 GHQEGC
-377 PKVCKHSSKIGEC
+377 PRACKHA
-390 KASGHFTDCI
+390 ASEGVCTASEHFADCI
-400 EACTHAE
+400 MACTHAE

-412 PATGVHY
+412 PATGAHHT
-419 ADCVKTCI
+419 DCIKACI
-427 ETNQEGKCPA
+427 ETSQEGKCPA
-437 IKYHYDGCIGK
+437 TKYHYDGCIEK
-448 CVGATVSGQ
+448 CTESAVSGE
-457 CPAHIHRKACI
+457 CPAHIHKKGCI
-468 ESCVS
+468 ESCIS
-473 ANTVGKCTAGFHKA
+473 ADTLGKCTAGHHKA
-487 DCIESCIGNESSPSN
+487 DCIESCIVSKSADD

-516 GATYTGRIFK
+516 NATYTGQVFK
-526 VVSVGDGVLVG
+526 VVSVGSGTLVG
-537 YWDPTVYEL
+537 YWDSTAYDV
-546 VKTADGWARKDGQPL
+546 VKTASGWARKDGQPFS
-561 GTGNCIQAGNVTASG
+561 TNNCVQADTISAGSG
-576 SFQAGDTLLSVTVT
+576 SYQTGDVLLSVTVH
-590 KDGESSS
+590 KSGENDSP

-602 IGSGSQNPG
+602 ISSGGSQM
-611 IPGFP
+611 PGFD
-616 GNLAGLMAGL
+616 LSGL
-626 MGGYGG
+626 MGMMGGFSMGG
-632 YGGTGSSSQTQLYS
+632 YGGTGSSQTQLYS

-651 LLTVTPLDTLT
+651 LLTVTPLDTMT
-662 VTIAVDEKDIASVKT
+662 VTIAVDEKDIAGVKT

-690 ETFEGEVTR
+690 ETFEGQVTR
-699 VAQTGGGNGGSSK
+699 VAQTGSGNGGSSK

-727 GMSTTAE
+727 GMSATAQ

-748 AALQDEGGKTLV
+748 AALRDEGGKTLV
-760 YTGKDKKTGEL
+760 YTGKDKKTGEPA
-771 TNPVEVT
+771 NPVEVT

-797 TVYYSYYDTVT
+797 TVYYLYYDTVT

>member
-1 MDKTKKKNIRRYILW
+1 MDKTKKKNVRRYILW
-16 GVLAVVVAALALM
+16 GVLAVVVAGLALLPALA
-29 PAMARR
+29 RQ
-35 QDAQDGPVASILEA
+35 QDAQDGPVASVLEA
-49 EVKQGSVQTTVRGGG
+49 TVKEGSVQATVRGGG

-69 DGEDIELPAQVKITE
+69 DGEDIELPAEVKITE
-84 FLVKNGQEVKAG
+84 FLVKNGQEVKKG

-110 VTEVRSSMAA
+110 VTEIRTSMAA
-120 VEKQMETYS
+120 VEKQMETFS

-149 ANPGDSVAQV
+149 ANPGDSVTQV
-159 LVEHGGLALL
+159 LVEHGALALL
-169 SLDGRMSVTLA
+169 SLDGRMSVTLT
-180 VSSQLV
+180 VSSQLI
-186 PGDSVKVT
+186 PGDSIPVT
-194 LDSGKTVTGRVET
+194 LDSGKTVTGRVES

-220 GYAVGDR
+220 GYAVGDT

-241 DPWLATAFNGTVS
+241 NPWLATAFNGTVS
-254 YVSVRLEQTVS
+254 QVNIRLEQTVF
-265 SGASLFTLKD
+265 SGGSLFTLKD

-282 ELLAQTH
+282 ELLAETH
-289 REYEELLQKLL
+289 RDYEELLQKLL
-300 TWQDTGLIT
+300 TWQDTGVIT

-316 SGIDTDSTHLLAAQ
+316 SGIDTDSTHLLAAE
-330 DEDITAD
+330 DEELTAS
-337 LLNSE
+337 LLNAD
-342 DGDFRLVFLSQVTQ
+342 DGDFRLVLLSQVTQ

-371 GHQTGC
+371 GHQAGC
-377 PKVCKHSSKIGEC
+377 PKACKHATAEGVC
-390 KASGHFTDCI
+390 TASEHFDDCI
-400 EACTHAE
+400 MACTHAE

-412 PATGVHY
+412 PATGAHHT
-419 ADCVKTCI
+419 DCIKACI

-437 IKYHYDGCIGK
+437 TKYHYDGCIEK
-448 CVGATVSGQ
+448 CTESAVSGE
-457 CPAHIHRKACI
+457 CPAHIHKKGCI
-468 ESCVS
+468 ESCIS
-473 ANTVGKCTAGFHKA
+473 ADTLGKCTAGHHKA
-487 DCIESCIGNESSPSN
+487 DCIESCIVSKSADD

-516 GATYTGRIFK
+516 NATYTGKVFK
-526 VVSVGDGVLVG
+526 VVSVGSGALVG
-537 YWDPTVYEL
+537 YWDSTVYDV
-546 VKTADGWARKDGQPL
+546 VKTASGWARKDGQPFS
-561 GTGNCIQAGNVTASG
+561 TNNCVQADTIPASG
-576 SFQAGDTLLSVTVT
+576 SYQAGDVLLSVTVH
-590 KDGESSS
+590 KSGENDSP

-602 IGSGSQNPG
+602 ISSGGSQM
-611 IPGFP
+611 PGFD
-616 GNLAGLMAGL
+616 LSGLRGMMGGFS
-626 MGGYGG
+626 MGGYGS
-632 YGGTGSSSQTQLYS
+632 TGSGSSTQLYS

-651 LLTVTPLDTLT
+651 LLTVTPLDTMT

-690 ETFEGEVTR
+690 ETFEGQVTR
-699 VAQTGGGNGGSSK
+699 VAQTGSGNGGSSK

-727 GMSTTAE
+727 GMSTTAQ

-748 AALQDEGGKTLV
+748 AALRDEGGKTLV
-760 YTGKDKKTGEL
+760 YTGKDKKTGEPA
-771 TNPVEVT
+771 NPVEVT

-797 TVYYSYYDTVT
+797 TVYYLYYDTVT

>member
-1 MDKTKKKNIRRYILW
+1 MDKTKKKNVRRYILW
-16 GVLAVVVAALALM
+16 GVLAVVVAGLAMLPALA
-29 PAMARR
+29 RQ
-35 QDAQDGPVASILEA
+35 QDAQDGPVASVLEA
-49 EVKQGSVQTTVRGGG
+49 TVKEGSVQATVRGGG

-69 DGEDIELPAQVKITE
+69 DGEDIELPAEVKITE
-84 FLVKNGQEVKAG
+84 FLVKNGQEVKKG

-110 VTEVRSSMAA
+110 VTEIRTSMAA
-120 VEKQMETYS
+120 VEKQMETFS

-149 ANPGDSVAQV
+149 ANPGDSVTQV
-159 LVEHGGLALL
+159 LVEHGALALL
-169 SLDGRMSVTLA
+169 SLDGRMCVTLT
-180 VSSQLV
+180 VSSQLI
-186 PGDSVKVT
+186 PGDSIPVT
-194 LDSGKTVTGRVET
+194 LDSGKTVTGRVES

-220 GYAVGDR
+220 GYAVGDT

-241 DPWLATAFNGTVS
+241 NPWLATAFNGTVS
-254 YVSVRLEQTVS
+254 QVNIRLEQTVS
-265 SGASLFTLKD
+265 SGGSLFTLKD

-282 ELLAQTH
+282 ELLAETH
-289 REYEELLQKLL
+289 RDYEELLQKLL
-300 TWQDTGLIT
+300 TWQDTGVIT

-316 SGIDTDSTHLLAAQ
+316 SGIDTDSTHLLAAE
-330 DEDITAD
+330 DEELTAS
-337 LLNSE
+337 LLNAD
-342 DGDFRLVFLSQVTQ
+342 DGDFRLVLLSQVTQ

-371 GHQTGC
+371 GHQEGC
-377 PKVCKHSSKIGEC
+377 PKACKHATAEGVC
-390 KASGHFTDCI
+390 TASEHFDDCI
-400 EACTHAE
+400 MACTHAE

-412 PATGVHY
+412 PATGAHHT
-419 ADCVKTCI
+419 DCIKACI

-437 IKYHYDGCIGK
+437 TKYHYDGCIEK
-448 CVGATVSGQ
+448 CTESAVSGE
-457 CPAHIHRKACI
+457 CPAHIHKKGCI
-468 ESCVS
+468 ESCIS
-473 ANTVGKCTAGFHKA
+473 ADTLGKCTAGHHKA
-487 DCIESCIGNESSPSN
+487 DCIESCIVSKSADD

-516 GATYTGRIFK
+516 NATYTGQVFK
-526 VVSVGDGVLVG
+526 VVSVGSGVLVG
-537 YWDPTVYEL
+537 YWDSTVYDV
-546 VKTADGWARKDGQPL
+546 VKTASGWARKDGQPFS
-561 GTGNCIQAGNVTASG
+561 TNNCVQADTIPASG
-576 SFQAGDTLLSVTVT
+576 SYQAGDVLLSVTVH
-590 KDGESSS
+590 KSGENDSP

-602 IGSGSQNPG
+602 ISSGGSQM
-611 IPGFP
+611 PGFD
-616 GNLAGLMAGL
+616 LSGL
-626 MGGYGG
+626 MGMMGGFSMGG
-632 YGGTGSSSQTQLYS
+632 YGGTGSGSSTQLYS

-651 LLTVTPLDTLT
+651 LLTVTPLDTMS
-662 VTIAVDEKDIASVKT
+662 VTIAVDEKDIAGVKT

-690 ETFEGEVTR
+690 ETFEGQVTR
-699 VAQTGGGNGGSSK
+699 VAQTGSGNGGSSK

-727 GMSTTAE
+727 GMSATAQ

-748 AALQDEGGKTLV
+748 AALRDEGGKTLV
-760 YTGKDKKTGEL
+760 YTGKDKKTGEPA
-771 TNPVEVT
+771 NPVEVT

-797 TVYYSYYDTVT
+797 TVYYLYYDTVT

>member
-1 MDKTKKKNIRRYILW
+1 MDKTKKKNVRRYILW
-16 GVLAVVVAALALM
+16 GVLAVVVAGLAMLPALA
-29 PAMARR
+29 RQ
-35 QDAQDGPVASILEA
+35 QDAQDGPVASVLEA
-49 EVKQGSVQTTVRGGG
+49 TVKEGSVQATVRGGG

-69 DGEDIELPAQVKITE
+69 DGEDIELPADVKITE
-84 FLVKNGQEVKAG
+84 FLVKNGQEVKKG

-110 VTEVRSSMAA
+110 VTEIRTSMAA
-120 VEKQMETYS
+120 VEKQMETFS

-149 ANPGDSVAQV
+149 ANPGDSVTQV

-169 SLDGRMSVTLA
+169 SLDGRMCVTLT
-180 VSSQLV
+180 VSSQLI
-186 PGDSVKVT
+186 PGDSINVT
-194 LDSGKTVTGRVET
+194 LDSGKTVTGRVES

-220 GYAVGDR
+220 GYAVGDT

-241 DPWLATAFNGTVS
+241 NPWLATAFNGTVS
-254 YVSVRLEQTVS
+254 QVNIRLEQTVS
-265 SGASLFTLKD
+265 SGGSLFTLKD

-282 ELLAQTH
+282 ELLAETH
-289 REYEELLQKLL
+289 RDYEELLQKLL
-300 TWQDTGLIT
+300 TWQDTGVIT

-316 SGIDTDSTHLLAAQ
+316 SGIDTDSTHLLAAE
-330 DEDITAD
+330 DEELTAS
-337 LLNSE
+337 LLNAD
-342 DGDFRLVFLSQVTQ
+342 DGDFRLVLLSQVTQ

-371 GHQTGC
+371 GHQEGC
-377 PKVCKHSSKIGEC
+377 PRACKHA
-390 KASGHFTDCI
+390 ASEGVCTASEHFADCI
-400 EACTHAE
+400 MACTHAE

-412 PATGVHY
+412 PATGAHHT
-419 ADCVKTCI
+419 DCIKACI
-427 ETNQEGKCPA
+427 ETSQEGKCPA
-437 IKYHYDGCIGK
+437 TKYHYDGCIEK
-448 CVGATVSGQ
+448 CTESAVSGE
-457 CPAHIHRKACI
+457 CPAHIHKKGCI
-468 ESCVS
+468 ESCIS
-473 ANTVGKCTAGFHKA
+473 ADTLGKCTAGHHKA
-487 DCIESCIGNESSPSN
+487 DCIESCIVSKSADD

-516 GATYTGRIFK
+516 NATYTGQVFK
-526 VVSVGDGVLVG
+526 VVSVGSGTLVG
-537 YWDPTVYEL
+537 YWDSTAYDV
-546 VKTADGWARKDGQPL
+546 VKTASGWARKDGQPFS
-561 GTGNCIQAGNVTASG
+561 TNNCVQADTISASG
-576 SFQAGDTLLSVTVT
+576 SYQAGDTLLSVTVH
-590 KDGESSS
+590 KSGENDSP

-602 IGSGSQNPG
+602 ISSGGSQM
-611 IPGFP
+611 PGFD
-616 GNLAGLMAGL
+616 LSGL
-626 MGGYGG
+626 MGMMGGFSMGG
-632 YGGTGSSSQTQLYS
+632 YGGTGSSQTQLYS

-651 LLTVTPLDTLT
+651 LLTVTPLDTMT
-662 VTIAVDEKDIASVKT
+662 VTIAVDEKDIAGVKT

-690 ETFEGEVTR
+690 ETFEGQVTR
-699 VAQTGGGNGGSSK
+699 VAQTGSGNGGSSK

-727 GMSTTAE
+727 GMSTTAQ

-748 AALQDEGGKTLV
+748 AALRDEGGKTLV
-760 YTGKDKKTGEL
+760 YTGKDKKTGEPA
-771 TNPVEVT
+771 NPVEVT

-797 TVYYSYYDTVT
+797 TVYYLYYDTVT

>member
-1 MDKTKKKNIRRYILW
+1 MDKTKKKNVRRYILW
-16 GVLAVVVAALALM
+16 GVLAVVVAGLAMLPALA
-29 PAMARR
+29 RQ
-35 QDAQDGPVASILEA
+35 QDAQDGPVASVLEA
-49 EVKQGSVQTTVRGGG
+49 TVKEGSVQATVRGGG

-69 DGEDIELPAQVKITE
+69 DGEDIELPPEVKITE
-84 FLVKNGQEVKAG
+84 FLVKNGQEVKKG

-110 VTEVRSSMAA
+110 VTEIRTSMAA

-149 ANPGDSVAQV
+149 ANPGDSVSAV
-159 LVEHGGLALL
+159 LVEHGALALL
-169 SLDGRMSVTLA
+169 SLDGRMCVTLT
-180 VSSQLV
+180 VSSQLI
-186 PGDSVKVT
+186 PGDSIHVT
-194 LDSGKTVTGRVET
+194 LDSGKTVTGRVES

-220 GYAVGDR
+220 GYAVGDT

-241 DPWLATAFNGTVS
+241 NPWLATAFNGTVS
-254 YVSVRLEQTVS
+254 QVNIRLEQTVS
-265 SGASLFTLKD
+265 SGGSLFTLKD

-282 ELLAQTH
+282 ELLAETH
-289 REYEELLQKLL
+289 RDYEELLQKLL
-300 TWQDTGLIT
+300 TWQDTGVIT

-316 SGIDTDSTHLLAAQ
+316 SGIDTDSTHLLAAE
-330 DEDITAD
+330 DEEITAS
-337 LLNSE
+337 LLNA
-342 DGDFRLVFLSQVTQ
+342 DGGDFRLVLLSQVTQ
-356 TCTGDDKCPLKGTDS
+356 TCTGDPLCPLKGTDPN
-371 GHQTGC
+371 HKEGC
-377 PKVCKHSSKIGEC
+377 PEACKHATSEAVC
-390 KASGHFTDCI
+390 MASEHFTDCI
-400 EACTHAE
+400 KACTHAE

-412 PATGVHY
+412 PATGAHHT
-419 ADCVKTCI
+419 DCIKACI
-427 ETNQEGKCPA
+427 ETTQEHKCPA
-437 IKYHYDGCIGK
+437 TKYHYDGCIEK
-448 CVGATVSGQ
+448 CTESAVSGE
-457 CPAHIHRKACI
+457 CPAHVHKKGCI
-468 ESCVS
+468 ESCIS
-473 ANTVGKCTAGFHKA
+473 ADTVGKCTAGHHKA
-487 DCIESCIGNESSPSN
+487 DCIESCIVSKSADD

-516 GATYTGRIFK
+516 NATYTGQVFK
-526 VVSVGDGVLVG
+526 VVSVGDGALVG
-537 YWDPTVYEL
+537 YWDSTVYDV
-546 VKTADGWARKDGQPL
+546 VKTADGWARKDGQPFS
-561 GTGNCIQAGNVTASG
+561 TNNCVQADTISASG
-576 SFQAGDTLLSVTVT
+576 SYQAGDVLLSVTVH
-590 KDGESSS
+590 KSGENDSS

-602 IGSGSQNPG
+602 ISSGGSQMPGFDLSGLMGMMGGFSMGGSTGSGS
-611 IPGFP
+611 
-616 GNLAGLMAGL
+616 
-626 MGGYGG
+626 
-632 YGGTGSSSQTQLYS
+632 STQLYS

-651 LLTVTPLDTLT
+651 LLTVTPLDTMT

-690 ETFEGEVTR
+690 ETFEGQVTR
-699 VAQTGGGNGGSSK
+699 VAQTGSGNGGSSK

-727 GMSTTAE
+727 GMSTTAQ

-748 AALQDEGGKTLV
+748 AALRDEGGKTLV
-760 YTGKDKKTGEL
+760 YTGKDKKTGDPA
-771 TNPVEVT
+771 NPVEVT

>member
-1 MDKTKKKNIRRYILW
+1 MDKTKKKNVRRYILW
-16 GVLAVVVAALALM
+16 GVLAVVVAGLAMLPALA
-29 PAMARR
+29 RQ
-35 QDAQDGPVASILEA
+35 QDAQDGPVASVLEA
-49 EVKQGSVQTTVRGGG
+49 TVKEGSVQATVRGGG

-69 DGEDIELPAQVKITE
+69 DGEDIELPPEVKITE
-84 FLVKNGQEVKAG
+84 FLVKNGQEVKKG

-110 VTEVRSSMAA
+110 VTEIRTSMAA
-120 VEKQMETYS
+120 VEKQMETFS

-149 ANPGDSVAQV
+149 ANPGDSVTQV
-159 LVEHGGLALL
+159 LVEHGALALL
-169 SLDGRMSVTLA
+169 SLDGRMCVTLT
-180 VSSQLV
+180 VSSQLI
-186 PGDSVKVT
+186 PGDSIPVT
-194 LDSGKTVTGRVET
+194 LDSGKTVTGRVES

-220 GYAVGDR
+220 GYAVGDT

-241 DPWLATAFNGTVS
+241 NPWLATAFNGTVS
-254 YVSVRLEQTVS
+254 QVNIRLEQTVS
-265 SGASLFTLKD
+265 SGGSLFTLKD

-282 ELLAQTH
+282 ELLAETH
-289 REYEELLQKLL
+289 RDYEELLQKLL
-300 TWQDTGLIT
+300 TWQDTGVIT

-316 SGIDTDSTHLLAAQ
+316 SGIDTDSTHLLAAE
-330 DEDITAD
+330 DEELTAS
-337 LLNSE
+337 LLNAD
-342 DGDFRLVFLSQVTQ
+342 DGDFRLVLLSQVTQ

-371 GHQTGC
+371 GHQDGC
-377 PKVCKHSSKIGEC
+377 PRACTHATSEGVCT
-390 KASGHFTDCI
+390 ASEHFDDCI
-400 EACTHAE
+400 MACTHAE

-412 PATGVHY
+412 PATGTHHT
-419 ADCVKTCI
+419 DCIKACI
-427 ETNQEGKCPA
+427 ETTQEHKCPA
-437 IKYHYDGCIGK
+437 TKYHYDGCIEK
-448 CVGATVSGQ
+448 CTESAVSGE
-457 CPAHIHRKACI
+457 CPAHIHKKGCI
-468 ESCVS
+468 ESCIS
-473 ANTVGKCTAGFHKA
+473 ADTPGKCTAGHHKA
-487 DCIESCIGNESSPSN
+487 DCIESCIVSKSADD

-516 GATYTGRIFK
+516 NATYTGQVFK
-526 VVSVGDGVLVG
+526 VVSVGSGVLVG
-537 YWDPTVYEL
+537 YWDSTVYDV
-546 VKTADGWARKDGQPL
+546 VKTASGWARKDGQPFS
-561 GTGNCIQAGNVTASG
+561 TNNCVQADTISASG
-576 SFQAGDTLLSVTVT
+576 SYQAGDTLLSVTVT
-590 KDGESSS
+590 KDGESHS

-602 IGSGSQNPG
+602 ISSGSQM
-611 IPGFP
+611 PGFD
-616 GNLAGLMAGL
+616 LSGL
-626 MGGYGG
+626 MGMMGGYSMGG
-632 YGGTGSSSQTQLYS
+632 YGGTGSSQAQLYS

-651 LLTVTPLDTLT
+651 LLTVTPLDTMT

-677 GMTAQLTMNALPD
+677 GMTAQLTMNALPN
-690 ETFEGEVTR
+690 ETFEGQVTR
-699 VAQTGGGNGGSSK
+699 VAQTGSGNGGSSK

-727 GMSTTAE
+727 GMSTTAQ

-748 AALQDEGGKTLV
+748 AALRDEGGKTLV
-760 YTGKDKKTGEL
+760 YTGKDKKTGEPA
-771 TNPVEVT
+771 NPVEVT